1 MKKWV
6 RKKGRVA
13 AGVSISL
20 HAAVYL
26 SLVAGG
32 FFTLLSSYTRQ
43 GDVTDVMV
51 YDAGDVGGSGGEND
65 QSTPSVSRA
74 EKPPLIGEVPQSGG
88 GVALNAAAPEPID
101 TVNAAPADDQ
111 AIIVVGAA
119 IPAARPDQM
128 ADTSSDNVGENTL
141 QPVGAALSA
150 ARSGTDGTGRNH
162 DNGTGTGRGTHSG
175 SGTGGGH
182 AGGITVP
189 DVLADFLDRI
199 REDLPV
205 KLSEARNTSQPD
217 TSQPAAVPDE
227 TPPEVPPRQSNTTV
241 ITAQEMDSHHDV
253 TVQDALQRVT
263 GVTVNEMV
271 PGVSSYV
278 KLNGDDRVL
287 ILVDGQSL
295 ANAQG
300 SGYGRGSVDLTTL
313 PGVGAIDHIEVTKG
327 SGSVRYGSG
336 AVGGVI
342 NIVTKK
348 GNRNES
354 SLDAYTGSWGSH
366 GLTLTNE
373 GRAGKTSW
381 LLNGSIRERQ
391 YFGFPNGMPTD
402 SSHADYHDASAFL
415 RINQELNGHNSLTF
429 ETSHD
434 DFHGHSATFWARG
447 WYRKAGFYKG
457 KYSEEKAITEAE
469 AKRTPKDK
477 LVDRREDYWYPNKNK
492 VVERLINNYS
502 LTWKFQTD
510 KDTPGFLRY
519 FNDYQRTYW
528 KNHYFTRSQGLEWQ
542 NNWQLGPHQH
552 LTAGAEWTEDMG
564 TNYEAHYIDKKRHN
578 QAFYAEDALTF
589 GKFTVTPGLRWDN
602 SSTYGVHQTP
612 RLAMNYKANKD
623 FNVYTSW
630 GRVFSPPRLNDQFY
644 ITSTSHGN
652 ENLQPEEGYTQT
664 LGFQYQ
670 AGPKTSLEGSIFHS
684 NLENVIRWN
693 RTSSYSEAENL
704 NEEDKRGF
712 ELTWKQKVNDKW
724 DYEGGYSYI
733 RTKVDKGAGLTFD
746 TTYNQP
752 NGYHAGI
759 HYHSGKWQAGAD
771 MTAGTGR
778 NDTYYRNNSYV
789 VWNVSASYSP
799 DAATTMYVKV
809 NNLNDEAYD
818 LYHNYPAAGRNWQVG
833 VKKKF

>member
-1 MKKWV
+1 MKPW
-6 RKKGRVA
+6 KGKRGRIA
-13 AGVSISL
+13 AGASVSL

-26 SLVAGG
+26 ALAAGG
-32 FFTLLSSYTRQ
+32 FFTLFQQYTRQ
-43 GDVTDVMV
+43 AGVTEVMV
-51 YDAGDVGGSGGEND
+51 YNAEDLAGAGGRDAAGTDEELGGADDLDSSAGVSGTLTNGEAASPSLDEVGTAADGLTYEVISQASREKAASTGAGTVSRPPALAGKPQSASQSGRDSGG
-65 QSTPSVSRA
+65 TGRA
-74 EKPPLIGEVPQSGG
+74 AGPGKNE
-88 GVALNAAAPEPID
+88 AAAP
-101 TVNAAPADDQ
+101 A
-111 AIIVVGAA
+111 G
-119 IPAARPDQM
+119 
-128 ADTSSDNVGENTL
+128 TL
-141 QPVGAALSA
+141 Q
-150 ARSGTDGTGRNH
+150 
-162 DNGTGTGRGTHSG
+162 
-175 SGTGGGH
+175 
-182 AGGITVP
+182 VP
-189 DVLADFLDRI
+189 DAVADILDALRKKI
-199 REDLPV
+199 PV
-205 KLSEARNTSQPD
+205 KLSEAKI
-217 TSQPAAVPDE
+217 
-227 TPPEVPPRQSNTTV
+227 VPPTPAIPPSQSNTTV
-241 ITAQEMDSHHDV
+241 ITAENMEAHQDT
-253 TVQDALQRVT
+253 TVQQALQRVT

-271 PGVSSYV
+271 PGISSYV

-300 SGYGRGSVDLTTL
+300 SGYGRGSVDLASL
-313 PGVGAIDHIEVTKG
+313 PGIGAIDHIEVTKG

-348 GNRNES
+348 GDRRES
-354 SLDAYTGSWGSH
+354 SLDAYTGSWGMH
-366 GLTLTNE
+366 GYTLTDS
-373 GRAGKTSW
+373 GRAGATSW
-381 LLNGSIRERQ
+381 LVSGSLEQRE
-391 YFGFPNGMPTD
+391 YYAFPHGANTD
-402 SSHADYHDASAFL
+402 HSRGDISKKSLSLRLDQDLTDQTSLTVKAYHQDYH
-415 RINQELNGHNSLTF
+415 GHGSTYKANP
-429 ETSHD
+429 
-434 DFHGHSATFWARG
+434 AG
-447 WYRKAGFYKG
+447 WYLTANKPIDRLVND
-457 KYSEEKAITEAE
+457 YSVTYHFK
-469 AKRTPKDK
+469 K
-477 LVDRREDYWYPNKNK
+477 
-492 VVERLINNYS
+492 
-502 LTWKFQTD
+502 QTAQ
-510 KDTPGFLRY
+510 PGFLRY

-528 KNHYFTRSQGLEWQ
+528 SNHYFTRTQGLEWQ
-542 NNWQLGPHQH
+542 DNWQLDSHQH
-552 LTAGAEWTEDMG
+552 VTAGAEWTEDMG

-589 GKFTVTPGLRWDN
+589 GKFTVTPGLRWDRN
-602 SSTYGVHQTP
+602 STFGSHQTP
-612 RLAMNYKANKD
+612 RLAMNYKAND
-623 FNVYTSW
+623 AFNVYASW

-644 ITSTSHGN
+644 MTTSRGQITSQGN
-652 ENLQPEEGYTQT
+652 ENLQPEEGYTET

-670 AGPKTSLEGSIFHS
+670 AGPKTVLEGSVFHS
-684 NLENVIRWN
+684 NLQHVIRWN
-693 RTSSYSEAENL
+693 RAVMPHEAENL
-704 NEEDKRGF
+704 DEEDKRGF

>member
-1 MKKWV
+1 MKPW
-6 RKKGRVA
+6 KGKRGRIA
-13 AGVSISL
+13 AGASVSL

-26 SLVAGG
+26 ALAAGG
-32 FFTLLSSYTRQ
+32 FFTLFQQYTRQ
-43 GDVTDVMV
+43 AGVTEVMV
-51 YDAGDVGGSGGEND
+51 YNAEDLGGAGGRDAAGTDEDLGGAADPEGRAEASGAMAAGEVASTNPDEMGTAADGLTYEVISQASWEKAASTGSGTVSRPPALAGKP
-65 QSTPSVSRA
+65 QSVS
-74 EKPPLIGEVPQSGG
+74 QSGRDSG
-88 GVALNAAAPEPID
+88 GTVRAAGPGKNEAAAP
-101 TVNAAPADDQ
+101 A
-111 AIIVVGAA
+111 G
-119 IPAARPDQM
+119 
-128 ADTSSDNVGENTL
+128 TL
-141 QPVGAALSA
+141 Q
-150 ARSGTDGTGRNH
+150 
-162 DNGTGTGRGTHSG
+162 
-175 SGTGGGH
+175 
-182 AGGITVP
+182 VP
-189 DVLADFLDRI
+189 DAVADILDALRKKF
-199 REDLPV
+199 PV
-205 KLSEARNTSQPD
+205 KLSEAKI
-217 TSQPAAVPDE
+217 
-227 TPPEVPPRQSNTTV
+227 VPPTPAIPPSQSNTTV
-241 ITAQEMDSHHDV
+241 ITAENMEAHQDT
-253 TVQDALQRVT
+253 TVQQALQRVT

-271 PGVSSYV
+271 PGISSYV

-300 SGYGRGSVDLTTL
+300 SGYGRGSVDLASL
-313 PGVGAIDHIEVTKG
+313 PGIGAIDHIEVTKG

-348 GNRNES
+348 GDRRES
-354 SLDAYTGSWGSH
+354 SLDAYTGSWGMH
-366 GLTLTNE
+366 GYTLTDS
-373 GRAGKTSW
+373 GRAGATSW
-381 LLNGSIRERQ
+381 LVSGSLEQRE
-391 YFGFPNGMPTD
+391 YYAFPHGANTD
-402 SSHADYHDASAFL
+402 HSRGDIAKKSLSLRLDQDLTDQTSLTVKAYHQDYH
-415 RINQELNGHNSLTF
+415 GHGSTYKA
-429 ETSHD
+429 D
-434 DFHGHSATFWARG
+434 PAG
-447 WYRKAGFYKG
+447 WYLTANKPIDRLVND
-457 KYSEEKAITEAE
+457 YSVTYHFK
-469 AKRTPKDK
+469 K
-477 LVDRREDYWYPNKNK
+477 
-492 VVERLINNYS
+492 
-502 LTWKFQTD
+502 QTAQ
-510 KDTPGFLRY
+510 PGFLRY

-528 KNHYFTRSQGLEWQ
+528 SNHYFTRTQGLEWQ
-542 NNWQLGPHQH
+542 DNWQFGSHQH
-552 LTAGAEWTEDMG
+552 VTAGAEWTEDMG

-589 GKFTVTPGLRWDN
+589 GKFTVTPGLRWDRN
-602 SSTYGVHQTP
+602 STFGSHQTP
-612 RLAMNYKANKD
+612 RLAMNYKAND
-623 FNVYTSW
+623 AFNVYASW

-644 ITSTSHGN
+644 MTTSRGQITSQGN
-652 ENLQPEEGYTQT
+652 ENLQPEEGYTET

-670 AGPKTSLEGSIFHS
+670 AGPKTVLEGSVFHS
-684 NLENVIRWN
+684 NLQHVIRWN
-693 RTSSYSEAENL
+693 RAVMPHEAENL
-704 NEEDKRGF
+704 DEEDKRGF

>member
-1 MKKWV
+1 MKPW
-6 RKKGRVA
+6 KGKRGRIA
-13 AGVSISL
+13 AGASVSL

-26 SLVAGG
+26 ALAAGG
-32 FFTLLSSYTRQ
+32 FFTLFQQYTRQ
-43 GDVTDVMV
+43 AGVTEVMV
-51 YDAGDVGGSGGEND
+51 YNAEDLAGAGGRDAAGTDEDLGGTADPEGRAEASGAMAVGEVASTNPDEMGTAADGMTYGTISQARREGGASTGSG
-65 QSTPSVSRA
+65 TVSR
-74 EKPPLIGEVPQSGG
+74 PPALAGKPQSASQSGRDSGG
-88 GVALNAAAPEPID
+88 TVRAAGPGKNEAAAP
-101 TVNAAPADDQ
+101 A
-111 AIIVVGAA
+111 G
-119 IPAARPDQM
+119 
-128 ADTSSDNVGENTL
+128 TL
-141 QPVGAALSA
+141 Q
-150 ARSGTDGTGRNH
+150 
-162 DNGTGTGRGTHSG
+162 
-175 SGTGGGH
+175 
-182 AGGITVP
+182 VP
-189 DVLADFLDRI
+189 DAVADILDALRKKFPI
-199 REDLPV
+199 
-205 KLSEARNTSQPD
+205 KLSEAKI
-217 TSQPAAVPDE
+217 
-227 TPPEVPPRQSNTTV
+227 VPPTPAIPPSQSNTTV
-241 ITAQEMDSHHDV
+241 ITAENMEAHQDT
-253 TVQDALQRVT
+253 TVQQALQRVT

-271 PGVSSYV
+271 PGISSYV

-300 SGYGRGSVDLTTL
+300 SGYGRGSVDLASL
-313 PGVGAIDHIEVTKG
+313 PGIGAIDHIEVTKG

-348 GNRNES
+348 GDRRES
-354 SLDAYTGSWGSH
+354 SLDAYTGSWGMH
-366 GLTLTNE
+366 GYTLTDS
-373 GRAGKTSW
+373 GRAGATSW
-381 LLNGSIRERQ
+381 LVSGSLEQRE
-391 YFGFPNGMPTD
+391 YYAFPHGANTD
-402 SSHADYHDASAFL
+402 HSRGDIAKKSLSLRLDQDLTDQTSLTVKAYHQDYH
-415 RINQELNGHNSLTF
+415 GHGSTYKA
-429 ETSHD
+429 D
-434 DFHGHSATFWARG
+434 PAG
-447 WYRKAGFYKG
+447 WYLTANKPIDRLVND
-457 KYSEEKAITEAE
+457 YSVTYHFK
-469 AKRTPKDK
+469 K
-477 LVDRREDYWYPNKNK
+477 
-492 VVERLINNYS
+492 
-502 LTWKFQTD
+502 QTAQ
-510 KDTPGFLRY
+510 PGFLRY

-528 KNHYFTRSQGLEWQ
+528 SNHYFTRTQGLEWQ
-542 NNWQLGPHQH
+542 DNWQFGSHQH
-552 LTAGAEWTEDMG
+552 VTAGAEWTEDMG

-589 GKFTVTPGLRWDN
+589 GKFTVTPGLRWDRN
-602 SSTYGVHQTP
+602 STFGSHQTP
-612 RLAMNYKANKD
+612 RLAMNYKAND
-623 FNVYTSW
+623 AFNVYASW

-644 ITSTSHGN
+644 MTTSRGQITSQGN
-652 ENLQPEEGYTQT
+652 ENLQPEEGYTET

-670 AGPKTSLEGSIFHS
+670 AGPKTVLEGSVFHS
-684 NLENVIRWN
+684 NLQHVIRWN
-693 RTSSYSEAENL
+693 RAVMPHEAENL
-704 NEEDKRGF
+704 DEEDKRGF

>member
-1 MKKWV
+1 MKPW
-6 RKKGRVA
+6 KGKRGRIA
-13 AGVSISL
+13 AGASVSL

-26 SLVAGG
+26 ALAAGG
-32 FFTLLSSYTRQ
+32 FFTLFQQYTRQ
-43 GDVTDVMV
+43 AGVTEVMV
-51 YDAGDVGGSGGEND
+51 YSAEDLAGAGGRDAAGSDEDLGGAADPEGRAEASGAMAAGEVASTNPDEMGTAADGLTYEVISQASWEKAASTGSG
-65 QSTPSVSRA
+65 TVSR
-74 EKPPLIGEVPQSGG
+74 PPALAGKPQSASQSGRDSGG
-88 GVALNAAAPEPID
+88 TGRAAGPGKNEAAAP
-101 TVNAAPADDQ
+101 A
-111 AIIVVGAA
+111 G
-119 IPAARPDQM
+119 
-128 ADTSSDNVGENTL
+128 TL
-141 QPVGAALSA
+141 Q
-150 ARSGTDGTGRNH
+150 
-162 DNGTGTGRGTHSG
+162 
-175 SGTGGGH
+175 
-182 AGGITVP
+182 VP
-189 DVLADFLDRI
+189 DAVADILDALRKKF
-199 REDLPV
+199 PV
-205 KLSEARNTSQPD
+205 KLSEAKI
-217 TSQPAAVPDE
+217 
-227 TPPEVPPRQSNTTV
+227 VPPTPAIPPSQSNTTV
-241 ITAQEMDSHHDV
+241 ITAENMEAHQDT
-253 TVQDALQRVT
+253 TVQQALQRVT

-271 PGVSSYV
+271 PGISSYV

-300 SGYGRGSVDLTTL
+300 SGYGRGSVDLASL
-313 PGVGAIDHIEVTKG
+313 PGIGAIDHIEVTKG

-348 GNRNES
+348 GDRRES
-354 SLDAYTGSWGSH
+354 SLDAYTGSWGMH
-366 GLTLTNE
+366 GYTLTDS
-373 GRAGKTSW
+373 GRAGATSW
-381 LLNGSIRERQ
+381 LVSGSLEQRE
-391 YFGFPNGMPTD
+391 YYAFPHGANTD
-402 SSHADYHDASAFL
+402 HSRGDIAKKSLSLRLDQDLTDQTSLTVKAYHQDYH
-415 RINQELNGHNSLTF
+415 GHGSTYKA
-429 ETSHD
+429 D
-434 DFHGHSATFWARG
+434 PAG
-447 WYRKAGFYKG
+447 WYLTANKPIDRLVND
-457 KYSEEKAITEAE
+457 YSVTYHFK
-469 AKRTPKDK
+469 K
-477 LVDRREDYWYPNKNK
+477 
-492 VVERLINNYS
+492 
-502 LTWKFQTD
+502 QTAQ
-510 KDTPGFLRY
+510 PGFLRY

-528 KNHYFTRSQGLEWQ
+528 SNHYFTRTQGLEWQ
-542 NNWQLGPHQH
+542 DNWQLGSHQH
-552 LTAGAEWTEDMG
+552 VTAGAEWTEDMG

-589 GKFTVTPGLRWDN
+589 GKFTVTPGLRWDRN
-602 SSTYGVHQTP
+602 STFGSHQTP
-612 RLAMNYKANKD
+612 RLAMNYKAND
-623 FNVYTSW
+623 AFNVYASW

-644 ITSTSHGN
+644 MTTSRGQITSQGN
-652 ENLQPEEGYTQT
+652 ENLQPEEGYTET

-670 AGPKTSLEGSIFHS
+670 AGPKTVLEGSVFHS
-684 NLENVIRWN
+684 NLQHVIRWN
-693 RTSSYSEAENL
+693 RAVMPHEAENL
-704 NEEDKRGF
+704 DEEDKRGF

>member
-1 MKKWV
+1 MKPW
-6 RKKGRVA
+6 KGKRGRIA
-13 AGVSISL
+13 AGASVSL

-26 SLVAGG
+26 ALAAGG
-32 FFTLLSSYTRQ
+32 FFTLFQQYTRQ
-43 GDVTDVMV
+43 AGVTEVMV
-51 YDAGDVGGSGGEND
+51 YNAEDLGGAGGRDAAGTDEDLGGAADPEGRAEASGAMAAGEVASTNPDEMGTAADGMTYGTISQARREGGASTGAGTVSRPPALAGKPQSVSQSGRDSGG
-65 QSTPSVSRA
+65 TVRA
-74 EKPPLIGEVPQSGG
+74 AGPGKNE
-88 GVALNAAAPEPID
+88 AAAP
-101 TVNAAPADDQ
+101 A
-111 AIIVVGAA
+111 G
-119 IPAARPDQM
+119 
-128 ADTSSDNVGENTL
+128 TL
-141 QPVGAALSA
+141 Q
-150 ARSGTDGTGRNH
+150 
-162 DNGTGTGRGTHSG
+162 
-175 SGTGGGH
+175 
-182 AGGITVP
+182 VP
-189 DVLADFLDRI
+189 DAVADILDALRKKF
-199 REDLPV
+199 PV
-205 KLSEARNTSQPD
+205 KLSEAKI
-217 TSQPAAVPDE
+217 
-227 TPPEVPPRQSNTTV
+227 VPPTPAIPPSQSNTTV
-241 ITAQEMDSHHDV
+241 ITAENMEAHQDT
-253 TVQDALQRVT
+253 TVQQALQRVT

-271 PGVSSYV
+271 PGISSYV

-300 SGYGRGSVDLTTL
+300 SGYGRGSVDLASL
-313 PGVGAIDHIEVTKG
+313 PGIGAIDHIEVTKG

-348 GNRNES
+348 GDRRES
-354 SLDAYTGSWGSH
+354 SLDAYTGSWGMH
-366 GLTLTNE
+366 GYTLTDS
-373 GRAGKTSW
+373 GRAGATSW
-381 LLNGSIRERQ
+381 LVSGSLEQRE
-391 YFGFPNGMPTD
+391 YYAFPHGANTD
-402 SSHADYHDASAFL
+402 HSRGDIAKKSLSLRLDQDLTDQTSLTVKAYHQDYH
-415 RINQELNGHNSLTF
+415 GHGSTYKANP
-429 ETSHD
+429 
-434 DFHGHSATFWARG
+434 AG
-447 WYRKAGFYKG
+447 WYLTANKPIDRLVND
-457 KYSEEKAITEAE
+457 YSVTYHFK
-469 AKRTPKDK
+469 K
-477 LVDRREDYWYPNKNK
+477 
-492 VVERLINNYS
+492 
-502 LTWKFQTD
+502 QTAQ
-510 KDTPGFLRY
+510 PGFLRY

-528 KNHYFTRSQGLEWQ
+528 SNHYFTRTQGLEWQ
-542 NNWQLGPHQH
+542 DNWQLDSHQH
-552 LTAGAEWTEDMG
+552 VTAGAEWTEDMG

-612 RLAMNYKANKD
+612 RLAMNYKAND
-623 FNVYTSW
+623 AFNVYASW

>member
-1 MKKWV
+1 MKPW
-6 RKKGRVA
+6 KGKRGRIA
-13 AGVSISL
+13 AGASVSL

-26 SLVAGG
+26 ALAAGG
-32 FFTLLSSYTRQ
+32 FFTLFQQYTRQ
-43 GDVTDVMV
+43 AGVTEVMV
-51 YDAGDVGGSGGEND
+51 YNAEDLAGAGGRDAAGTDEDLGGAADPEGRAEASGAMAVGEVASTNPDEMGTAADGMTYGTISQARREGGASTGAGTVSRPPALAGKPQSASQSGRDSGG
-65 QSTPSVSRA
+65 TVRA
-74 EKPPLIGEVPQSGG
+74 AGPGKNE
-88 GVALNAAAPEPID
+88 AAAP
-101 TVNAAPADDQ
+101 A
-111 AIIVVGAA
+111 G
-119 IPAARPDQM
+119 
-128 ADTSSDNVGENTL
+128 TL
-141 QPVGAALSA
+141 Q
-150 ARSGTDGTGRNH
+150 
-162 DNGTGTGRGTHSG
+162 
-175 SGTGGGH
+175 
-182 AGGITVP
+182 VP
-189 DVLADFLDRI
+189 DAVADILDALRKKF
-199 REDLPV
+199 PV
-205 KLSEARNTSQPD
+205 KLSEAKI
-217 TSQPAAVPDE
+217 
-227 TPPEVPPRQSNTTV
+227 VPPAPAIPPSQSNTTV
-241 ITAQEMDSHHDV
+241 ITAENMEAHQDT
-253 TVQDALQRVT
+253 TVQQALQRVT

-271 PGVSSYV
+271 PGISSYV

-300 SGYGRGSVDLTTL
+300 SGYGRGSVDLASL
-313 PGVGAIDHIEVTKG
+313 PGIGAIDHIEVTKG

-348 GNRNES
+348 GDRRES
-354 SLDAYTGSWGSH
+354 SLDAYTGSWGMH
-366 GLTLTNE
+366 GYTLTDS
-373 GRAGKTSW
+373 GRAGATSW
-381 LLNGSIRERQ
+381 LVSGSLEQRE
-391 YFGFPNGMPTD
+391 YYAFPHGANTD
-402 SSHADYHDASAFL
+402 HSRGDIAKKSLSLRLDQDLTDQTSLTVKAYHQDYH
-415 RINQELNGHNSLTF
+415 GHGSTYKA
-429 ETSHD
+429 D
-434 DFHGHSATFWARG
+434 PAG
-447 WYRKAGFYKG
+447 WYLTANKPIDRLVND
-457 KYSEEKAITEAE
+457 YSVTYHFK
-469 AKRTPKDK
+469 K
-477 LVDRREDYWYPNKNK
+477 
-492 VVERLINNYS
+492 
-502 LTWKFQTD
+502 QTAQ
-510 KDTPGFLRY
+510 PGFLRY

-528 KNHYFTRSQGLEWQ
+528 SNHYFTRTQGLEWQ
-542 NNWQLGPHQH
+542 DNWQLGSHQH
-552 LTAGAEWTEDMG
+552 VTAGAEWTEDMG

>member
-1 MKKWV
+1 MKPW
-6 RKKGRVA
+6 KGKRGRIA
-13 AGVSISL
+13 AGASVSL

-26 SLVAGG
+26 ALAAGG
-32 FFTLLSSYTRQ
+32 FFTLFQQYTRQ
-43 GDVTDVMV
+43 AGVTEVMV
-51 YDAGDVGGSGGEND
+51 YNAEDLAGAGGRDAAGTDEDLGGAADPEGRAEASGAMAAGEVASTNPDEMGTAADGMTYGTISQARREGGASTGSG
-65 QSTPSVSRA
+65 TVSR
-74 EKPPLIGEVPQSGG
+74 PPALAGKPQSASQSGRDSGG
-88 GVALNAAAPEPID
+88 TVRAAGPGKNEAAAP
-101 TVNAAPADDQ
+101 A
-111 AIIVVGAA
+111 G
-119 IPAARPDQM
+119 
-128 ADTSSDNVGENTL
+128 TL
-141 QPVGAALSA
+141 Q
-150 ARSGTDGTGRNH
+150 
-162 DNGTGTGRGTHSG
+162 
-175 SGTGGGH
+175 
-182 AGGITVP
+182 VP
-189 DVLADFLDRI
+189 DAVADILDALRKKI
-199 REDLPV
+199 PV
-205 KLSEARNTSQPD
+205 KLSEAKI
-217 TSQPAAVPDE
+217 
-227 TPPEVPPRQSNTTV
+227 VPPTPTIPPSQSNTTV
-241 ITAQEMDSHHDV
+241 ITAENMEAHQDT
-253 TVQDALQRVT
+253 TVQQALQRVT

-271 PGVSSYV
+271 PGISSYV

-287 ILVDGQSL
+287 ILVDCQSL

-300 SGYGRGSVDLTTL
+300 SGYGRGSVDLASL
-313 PGVGAIDHIEVTKG
+313 PGIGAIDHIEVTKG

-348 GNRNES
+348 GDRRES
-354 SLDAYTGSWGSH
+354 SLDAYTGSWGMH
-366 GLTLTNE
+366 GYTLTDS
-373 GRAGKTSW
+373 GRAGATSW
-381 LLNGSIRERQ
+381 LVSGSLEQRE
-391 YFGFPNGMPTD
+391 YYAFPHGANTD
-402 SSHADYHDASAFL
+402 HSRGDIAKKSLSLRLDQDLTDQTSLTVKAYHQDYH
-415 RINQELNGHNSLTF
+415 GHGSTYKA
-429 ETSHD
+429 D
-434 DFHGHSATFWARG
+434 PAG
-447 WYRKAGFYKG
+447 WYLTANKPIDRLVND
-457 KYSEEKAITEAE
+457 YSVTYHFK
-469 AKRTPKDK
+469 K
-477 LVDRREDYWYPNKNK
+477 
-492 VVERLINNYS
+492 
-502 LTWKFQTD
+502 QTAQ
-510 KDTPGFLRY
+510 PGFLRY

-528 KNHYFTRSQGLEWQ
+528 SNHYFTRTQGLEWQ
-542 NNWQLGPHQH
+542 DNWQLGSHQH
-552 LTAGAEWTEDMG
+552 VTAGAEWTEDMG

-589 GKFTVTPGLRWDN
+589 GKFTVTPGLRWDRN
-602 SSTYGVHQTP
+602 STFGSHQTP
-612 RLAMNYKANKD
+612 RLAMNYKAND
-623 FNVYTSW
+623 AFNVYASW

>member
-1 MKKWV
+1 MKPW
-6 RKKGRVA
+6 KGKRGRIA
-13 AGVSISL
+13 AGASVSL

-26 SLVAGG
+26 ALAAGG
-32 FFTLLSSYTRQ
+32 FFTLFQQYTRQ
-43 GDVTDVMV
+43 AGVTEVMV
-51 YDAGDVGGSGGEND
+51 YNAEDLAGAGGRDAAGTDEDQGGAADPEGRAEASGAMAAGEVASTNPDEMGTAADGMTYGTISQARREGGASTGAGTVSRPPSLAGKPQSASQSGRDSGG
-65 QSTPSVSRA
+65 TVRA
-74 EKPPLIGEVPQSGG
+74 AGPGKNE
-88 GVALNAAAPEPID
+88 AAAP
-101 TVNAAPADDQ
+101 A
-111 AIIVVGAA
+111 G
-119 IPAARPDQM
+119 
-128 ADTSSDNVGENTL
+128 TL
-141 QPVGAALSA
+141 Q
-150 ARSGTDGTGRNH
+150 
-162 DNGTGTGRGTHSG
+162 
-175 SGTGGGH
+175 
-182 AGGITVP
+182 VP
-189 DVLADFLDRI
+189 DAVADILDALRKKF
-199 REDLPV
+199 PV
-205 KLSEARNTSQPD
+205 KLSEAKIVPST
-217 TSQPAAVPDE
+217 PAI
-227 TPPEVPPRQSNTTV
+227 PPSQSNTTV
-241 ITAQEMDSHHDV
+241 ITAENMEAHQDT
-253 TVQDALQRVT
+253 TVQQALQRVT

-271 PGVSSYV
+271 PGISSYV

-300 SGYGRGSVDLTTL
+300 SGYGRGSVDLASL
-313 PGVGAIDHIEVTKG
+313 PGIGAIDHIEVTKG

-348 GNRNES
+348 GDRRES
-354 SLDAYTGSWGSH
+354 SLDAYTGSWGMH
-366 GLTLTNE
+366 GYTLTDS
-373 GRAGKTSW
+373 GRAGATSW
-381 LLNGSIRERQ
+381 LVSGSLEQRE
-391 YFGFPNGMPTD
+391 YYAFPHGANTD
-402 SSHADYHDASAFL
+402 HSRGDIAKKSLSLRLDQDLTDQTSLTVKAYHQDYH
-415 RINQELNGHNSLTF
+415 GHGSTYKA
-429 ETSHD
+429 D
-434 DFHGHSATFWARG
+434 PAG
-447 WYRKAGFYKG
+447 WYLTANKPIDRLVND
-457 KYSEEKAITEAE
+457 YSVTYHFK
-469 AKRTPKDK
+469 K
-477 LVDRREDYWYPNKNK
+477 
-492 VVERLINNYS
+492 
-502 LTWKFQTD
+502 QTAQ
-510 KDTPGFLRY
+510 PGFLRY

-528 KNHYFTRSQGLEWQ
+528 SNHYFTRTQGLEWQ
-542 NNWQLGPHQH
+542 DNWQLGSHQH
-552 LTAGAEWTEDMG
+552 VTAGAEWTEDMG

-589 GKFTVTPGLRWDN
+589 GKFTVTPGLRWDRN
-602 SSTYGVHQTP
+602 STFGSHQTP

-670 AGPKTSLEGSIFHS
+670 AGPKTVLEGSIFHS
-684 NLENVIRWN
+684 NLQHVIRWN
-693 RTSSYSEAENL
+693 RAVMPHEAENL
-704 NEEDKRGF
+704 DEEDKRGF

>member
-1 MKKWV
+1 MKPW
-6 RKKGRVA
+6 KGKRGRIA
-13 AGVSISL
+13 AGASVSL

-26 SLVAGG
+26 ALAAGG
-32 FFTLLSSYTRQ
+32 FFTLFQQYTRQ
-43 GDVTDVMV
+43 AGVTEVMV
-51 YDAGDVGGSGGEND
+51 YNAEDLAGAGGRDAAGTDEDLGGAADPEGRAEASGAMAAGEVASTNPDEMGTAADGMTYGTISQARREGGASTGAGTVSRPPALAGKPQSVSQSGRDSGG
-65 QSTPSVSRA
+65 TVRA
-74 EKPPLIGEVPQSGG
+74 AGPGKNE
-88 GVALNAAAPEPID
+88 AAAP
-101 TVNAAPADDQ
+101 A
-111 AIIVVGAA
+111 G
-119 IPAARPDQM
+119 
-128 ADTSSDNVGENTL
+128 TL
-141 QPVGAALSA
+141 Q
-150 ARSGTDGTGRNH
+150 
-162 DNGTGTGRGTHSG
+162 
-175 SGTGGGH
+175 
-182 AGGITVP
+182 VP
-189 DVLADFLDRI
+189 DAVADILDALRKKF
-199 REDLPV
+199 PV
-205 KLSEARNTSQPD
+205 KLSEAKT
-217 TSQPAAVPDE
+217 
-227 TPPEVPPRQSNTTV
+227 VPPTPAIPPSQSNTTV
-241 ITAQEMDSHHDV
+241 ITAENMEAHQDT
-253 TVQDALQRVT
+253 TVQQALQRVT

-271 PGVSSYV
+271 PGISSYV

-300 SGYGRGSVDLTTL
+300 SGYGRGSVDLASL
-313 PGVGAIDHIEVTKG
+313 PGIGAIDHIEVTKG

-348 GNRNES
+348 GDRRES
-354 SLDAYTGSWGSH
+354 SLDAYTGSWGMH
-366 GLTLTNE
+366 GYTLTDS
-373 GRAGKTSW
+373 GRAGATSW
-381 LLNGSIRERQ
+381 LVSGSLEQRE
-391 YFGFPNGMPTD
+391 YYAFPHGANTD
-402 SSHADYHDASAFL
+402 HSHGDIAKKSLSLRLDQDLTDQTSLTVKAYHQDYH
-415 RINQELNGHNSLTF
+415 GHGSTYKA
-429 ETSHD
+429 D
-434 DFHGHSATFWARG
+434 PAG
-447 WYRKAGFYKG
+447 WYLTANKPIDRLVND
-457 KYSEEKAITEAE
+457 YSVTYHFK
-469 AKRTPKDK
+469 K
-477 LVDRREDYWYPNKNK
+477 
-492 VVERLINNYS
+492 
-502 LTWKFQTD
+502 QTAQ
-510 KDTPGFLRY
+510 PGFLRY

-528 KNHYFTRSQGLEWQ
+528 SNHYFTRTQGLEWQ
-542 NNWQLGPHQH
+542 DNWQLGSHQH
-552 LTAGAEWTEDMG
+552 VTAGAEWTEDMG

-589 GKFTVTPGLRWDN
+589 GKFTVTPGLRWDRN
-602 SSTYGVHQTP
+602 STFGSHQTP
-612 RLAMNYKANKD
+612 RLAMNYKAND
-623 FNVYTSW
+623 AFNVYASW

-644 ITSTSHGN
+644 MTTSRGQITSQGN
-652 ENLQPEEGYTQT
+652 ENLQPEEGYTET

-670 AGPKTSLEGSIFHS
+670 AGPKTVLEGSVFHS
-684 NLENVIRWN
+684 NLQHVIRWN
-693 RTSSYSEAENL
+693 RAVMPHEAENL
-704 NEEDKRGF
+704 DEEDKRGF

>member
-1 MKKWV
+1 MKPW
-6 RKKGRVA
+6 KGKRGRIA
-13 AGVSISL
+13 AGASVSL

-26 SLVAGG
+26 ALAAGG
-32 FFTLLSSYTRQ
+32 FFTLFQQYTRQ
-43 GDVTDVMV
+43 AGVTEVMV
-51 YDAGDVGGSGGEND
+51 YNAEDLAGAGGRDAAGTDEDLGGAADPEGRAEASGAMAAGEVASTNPDEMGTAADGMTYGTISQARREGGASTGSG
-65 QSTPSVSRA
+65 TVSR
-74 EKPPLIGEVPQSGG
+74 PPALAGKPQSASQSGRDSGG
-88 GVALNAAAPEPID
+88 TVRAAGPGKNEAAAP
-101 TVNAAPADDQ
+101 A
-111 AIIVVGAA
+111 G
-119 IPAARPDQM
+119 
-128 ADTSSDNVGENTL
+128 TL
-141 QPVGAALSA
+141 Q
-150 ARSGTDGTGRNH
+150 
-162 DNGTGTGRGTHSG
+162 
-175 SGTGGGH
+175 
-182 AGGITVP
+182 VP
-189 DVLADFLDRI
+189 DAVADILDALRKKI
-199 REDLPV
+199 PV
-205 KLSEARNTSQPD
+205 KLSEAKI
-217 TSQPAAVPDE
+217 
-227 TPPEVPPRQSNTTV
+227 VPPTPTIPPSQSNTTV
-241 ITAQEMDSHHDV
+241 ITAENMEAHQDT
-253 TVQDALQRVT
+253 TVQQALQRVT

-271 PGVSSYV
+271 PGISSYV

-300 SGYGRGSVDLTTL
+300 SGYGRGSVDLASL
-313 PGVGAIDHIEVTKG
+313 PGIGAIDHIEVTKG
-327 SGSVRYGSG
+327 SGSVRYRSG

-348 GNRNES
+348 GDRRES
-354 SLDAYTGSWGSH
+354 SLDAYTGSWGMH
-366 GLTLTNE
+366 GYTLTDS
-373 GRAGKTSW
+373 GRAGATSW
-381 LLNGSIRERQ
+381 LVSGSLEQRE
-391 YFGFPNGMPTD
+391 YYAFPHGANTD
-402 SSHADYHDASAFL
+402 HSRGDIAKKSLSLRLDQDLTDQTSLTVKAYHQDYH
-415 RINQELNGHNSLTF
+415 GHGSTYKA
-429 ETSHD
+429 D
-434 DFHGHSATFWARG
+434 PAG
-447 WYRKAGFYKG
+447 WYLTANKPIDRLVND
-457 KYSEEKAITEAE
+457 YSVTYHFK
-469 AKRTPKDK
+469 K
-477 LVDRREDYWYPNKNK
+477 
-492 VVERLINNYS
+492 
-502 LTWKFQTD
+502 QTAQ
-510 KDTPGFLRY
+510 PGFLRY

-528 KNHYFTRSQGLEWQ
+528 SNHYFTRTQGLEWQ
-542 NNWQLGPHQH
+542 DNWQLGSHQH
-552 LTAGAEWTEDMG
+552 VTAGAEWTEDMG

-724 DYEGGYSYI
+724 DYEAGYSYI
-733 RTKVDKGAGLTFD
+733 HTKVDQGKGDGLVYD
-746 TTYNQP
+746 MSYNQP
-752 NGYHAGI
+752 NGYHAGV

-799 DAATTMYVKV
+799 DAVTTMYVKV

>member
-1 MKKWV
+1 MKPW
-6 RKKGRVA
+6 KGKRGRIA
-13 AGVSISL
+13 AGASVSL

-26 SLVAGG
+26 ALAAGG
-32 FFTLLSSYTRQ
+32 FFTLFQQYTRQ
-43 GDVTDVMV
+43 AGVTEVMV
-51 YDAGDVGGSGGEND
+51 YNAEDLAGAGGRDAAGTDEDLGGAADPEGRAEASGAMAAGEVASTNPDEMGTAADGMTYGTISQARREGGASTGAGTVSRPPSLAGKPQSASQSGRDSGG
-65 QSTPSVSRA
+65 TVRA
-74 EKPPLIGEVPQSGG
+74 AGPGKNE
-88 GVALNAAAPEPID
+88 AAAP
-101 TVNAAPADDQ
+101 A
-111 AIIVVGAA
+111 G
-119 IPAARPDQM
+119 
-128 ADTSSDNVGENTL
+128 TL
-141 QPVGAALSA
+141 Q
-150 ARSGTDGTGRNH
+150 
-162 DNGTGTGRGTHSG
+162 
-175 SGTGGGH
+175 
-182 AGGITVP
+182 VP
-189 DVLADFLDRI
+189 DAVADILDALRKKF
-199 REDLPV
+199 PV
-205 KLSEARNTSQPD
+205 KLSEAKI
-217 TSQPAAVPDE
+217 
-227 TPPEVPPRQSNTTV
+227 VPPTPAIPPSQSNTTV
-241 ITAQEMDSHHDV
+241 ITAENMKAHQDT
-253 TVQDALQRVT
+253 TVQQALQRVT

-271 PGVSSYV
+271 PGISSYV

-300 SGYGRGSVDLTTL
+300 SGYGRGSVDLASL
-313 PGVGAIDHIEVTKG
+313 PGIGAIDHIEVTKG

-336 AVGGVI
+336 AVGGII

-348 GNRNES
+348 GDRRES
-354 SLDAYTGSWGSH
+354 SLDAYTGSWGMH
-366 GLTLTNE
+366 GYTLTDS
-373 GRAGKTSW
+373 GRAGATSW
-381 LLNGSIRERQ
+381 LVSGSLEQRE
-391 YFGFPNGMPTD
+391 YYAFPHGANTD
-402 SSHADYHDASAFL
+402 HSRGDIAKKSLSLRLDQDLTDQTLLTVKAYHQDYH
-415 RINQELNGHNSLTF
+415 GHGSTYKA
-429 ETSHD
+429 D
-434 DFHGHSATFWARG
+434 PAG
-447 WYRKAGFYKG
+447 WYLTANKPIDRLVND
-457 KYSEEKAITEAE
+457 YSVTYHFK
-469 AKRTPKDK
+469 K
-477 LVDRREDYWYPNKNK
+477 
-492 VVERLINNYS
+492 
-502 LTWKFQTD
+502 QTAQ
-510 KDTPGFLRY
+510 PGFLRY

-528 KNHYFTRSQGLEWQ
+528 SNHYFTRTQGLEWQ
-542 NNWQLGPHQH
+542 DNWQLGSHQH
-552 LTAGAEWTEDMG
+552 VTAGAEWTEDMG

>member
-1 MKKWV
+1 MKPW
-6 RKKGRVA
+6 KGKRGRIA
-13 AGVSISL
+13 AGASVSL

-26 SLVAGG
+26 ALAAGG
-32 FFTLLSSYTRQ
+32 FFTLFQQYTRQ
-43 GDVTDVMV
+43 AGVTEVMV
-51 YDAGDVGGSGGEND
+51 YNAEDLAGAGGRDAAGTDEDLGGAADPEGRAEASGAMAAGEVASTNPDEMGTAADGLTYGTISQARREGGASTGSGTVSRPPALAGKP
-65 QSTPSVSRA
+65 QSVS
-74 EKPPLIGEVPQSGG
+74 QSGRDSG
-88 GVALNAAAPEPID
+88 GTGRAAGMGKNEAAAP
-101 TVNAAPADDQ
+101 A
-111 AIIVVGAA
+111 G
-119 IPAARPDQM
+119 
-128 ADTSSDNVGENTL
+128 TL
-141 QPVGAALSA
+141 Q
-150 ARSGTDGTGRNH
+150 
-162 DNGTGTGRGTHSG
+162 
-175 SGTGGGH
+175 
-182 AGGITVP
+182 VP
-189 DVLADFLDRI
+189 DAVADILDALRKKFPI
-199 REDLPV
+199 
-205 KLSEARNTSQPD
+205 KLSEAKT
-217 TSQPAAVPDE
+217 
-227 TPPEVPPRQSNTTV
+227 VPPTPAIPPSQSNTTV
-241 ITAQEMDSHHDV
+241 ITAENMEAHQDT
-253 TVQDALQRVT
+253 TVQQALQRVT

-271 PGVSSYV
+271 PGISSYV

-300 SGYGRGSVDLTTL
+300 SGYGRGSVDLASL
-313 PGVGAIDHIEVTKG
+313 PGIGAIDHIEVTKG

-348 GNRNES
+348 GDRRES
-354 SLDAYTGSWGSH
+354 SLDAYTGSWGMH
-366 GLTLTNE
+366 GYTLTDS
-373 GRAGKTSW
+373 GRAGATSW
-381 LLNGSIRERQ
+381 LVSGSLEQRE
-391 YFGFPNGMPTD
+391 YYAFPHGANTD
-402 SSHADYHDASAFL
+402 HSRGDIAKKSLSLRLDQDLTDQTSLTVKAYHQDYH
-415 RINQELNGHNSLTF
+415 GHGSTYKANP
-429 ETSHD
+429 
-434 DFHGHSATFWARG
+434 AG
-447 WYRKAGFYKG
+447 WYLTANKPIDRLVND
-457 KYSEEKAITEAE
+457 YSVTYHFK
-469 AKRTPKDK
+469 K
-477 LVDRREDYWYPNKNK
+477 
-492 VVERLINNYS
+492 
-502 LTWKFQTD
+502 QTAQ
-510 KDTPGFLRY
+510 PGFLRY

-528 KNHYFTRSQGLEWQ
+528 SNHYFTRTQGLEWQ
-542 NNWQLGPHQH
+542 DNWQLDSHQH
-552 LTAGAEWTEDMG
+552 VTAGAEWTEDMG

-589 GKFTVTPGLRWDN
+589 GKFTVTPGLRWDRN
-602 SSTYGVHQTP
+602 STFGSHQTP
-612 RLAMNYKANKD
+612 RLAMNYKAND
-623 FNVYTSW
+623 AFNVYASW

-644 ITSTSHGN
+644 MTTSRGKITSQGN
-652 ENLQPEEGYTQT
+652 ENLQPEEGYTET

-670 AGPKTSLEGSIFHS
+670 AGPKTVLEGSVFHS
-684 NLENVIRWN
+684 NLQHVIRWN
-693 RTSSYSEAENL
+693 RAVMPHEAENL
-704 NEEDKRGF
+704 DEEDKRGF

>member
-1 MKKWV
+1 MKPW
-6 RKKGRVA
+6 KGKRGRIA
-13 AGVSISL
+13 AGASVSL

-26 SLVAGG
+26 ALAAGG
-32 FFTLLSSYTRQ
+32 FFTLFQQYTRQ
-43 GDVTDVMV
+43 AGVTEVMV
-51 YDAGDVGGSGGEND
+51 YNAEDLAGAGGRDAAGTDEDLGGAADPEGRAEASGAMAAGEVASTNPDEMGTAADGMTYGTISQARREGGASTGSG
-65 QSTPSVSRA
+65 TVSR
-74 EKPPLIGEVPQSGG
+74 PPALAGKPQSASQSGRDSGG
-88 GVALNAAAPEPID
+88 TGRAAGPGKNEAAAP
-101 TVNAAPADDQ
+101 A
-111 AIIVVGAA
+111 G
-119 IPAARPDQM
+119 
-128 ADTSSDNVGENTL
+128 TL
-141 QPVGAALSA
+141 Q
-150 ARSGTDGTGRNH
+150 
-162 DNGTGTGRGTHSG
+162 
-175 SGTGGGH
+175 
-182 AGGITVP
+182 VP
-189 DVLADFLDRI
+189 DAVADILDALRKKFPI
-199 REDLPV
+199 
-205 KLSEARNTSQPD
+205 KLSEAKI
-217 TSQPAAVPDE
+217 
-227 TPPEVPPRQSNTTV
+227 VPPAPTIPPSQSNTTV
-241 ITAQEMDSHHDV
+241 ITAENMEAHQDT
-253 TVQDALQRVT
+253 TVQQALQRVT

-271 PGVSSYV
+271 PGISSYV

-300 SGYGRGSVDLTTL
+300 SGYGRGSVDLASL
-313 PGVGAIDHIEVTKG
+313 PGIGAIDHIEVTKG

-348 GNRNES
+348 GDRRES
-354 SLDAYTGSWGSH
+354 SLDAYTGSWGMH
-366 GLTLTNE
+366 GYTLTDS
-373 GRAGKTSW
+373 GRAGATSW
-381 LLNGSIRERQ
+381 LVSGSLEQRE
-391 YFGFPNGMPTD
+391 YYAFPHGANTD
-402 SSHADYHDASAFL
+402 HSRGDIAKKSLSLRLDQDLTDQTSLTVKAYHQDYH
-415 RINQELNGHNSLTF
+415 GHGSTYKA
-429 ETSHD
+429 D
-434 DFHGHSATFWARG
+434 PAG
-447 WYRKAGFYKG
+447 WYLTANKPIDRLVND
-457 KYSEEKAITEAE
+457 YSVTYHFK
-469 AKRTPKDK
+469 K
-477 LVDRREDYWYPNKNK
+477 
-492 VVERLINNYS
+492 
-502 LTWKFQTD
+502 QTAQ
-510 KDTPGFLRY
+510 PGFLRY

-528 KNHYFTRSQGLEWQ
+528 SNHYFTRTQGLEWQ
-542 NNWQLGPHQH
+542 DNWQLDSHQH
-552 LTAGAEWTEDMG
+552 VTAGAEWTEDMG

-589 GKFTVTPGLRWDN
+589 GKFTVTPGLRWDRN
-602 SSTYGVHQTP
+602 STFGSHQTP
-612 RLAMNYKANKD
+612 RLAMNYKAND
-623 FNVYTSW
+623 AFNVYASW

-644 ITSTSHGN
+644 MTTSRGKITSQGN
-652 ENLQPEEGYTQT
+652 ENLQPEEGYTET

-670 AGPKTSLEGSIFHS
+670 AGPKTVLEGSVFHS
-684 NLENVIRWN
+684 NLQHVIRWN
-693 RTSSYSEAENL
+693 RAVMPHEAENL
-704 NEEDKRGF
+704 DEEDKRGF

>member
-1 MKKWV
+1 MKPW
-6 RKKGRVA
+6 KGKRGRIA
-13 AGVSISL
+13 AGASVSL

-26 SLVAGG
+26 ALAAGG
-32 FFTLLSSYTRQ
+32 FFTLFQQYTRQ
-43 GDVTDVMV
+43 AGVTEVMV
-51 YDAGDVGGSGGEND
+51 YNAEDLAGAGGRDAAGSDEDLGGAADPEGRAEASGAMAAGEVASTNPDEMGTAADGMTYGTISKARREGAASTGSG
-65 QSTPSVSRA
+65 TVSR
-74 EKPPLIGEVPQSGG
+74 PPALAGKPQSASQSGRDSGG
-88 GVALNAAAPEPID
+88 TVRAAGPGKNEAAAP
-101 TVNAAPADDQ
+101 A
-111 AIIVVGAA
+111 G
-119 IPAARPDQM
+119 
-128 ADTSSDNVGENTL
+128 TL
-141 QPVGAALSA
+141 Q
-150 ARSGTDGTGRNH
+150 
-162 DNGTGTGRGTHSG
+162 
-175 SGTGGGH
+175 
-182 AGGITVP
+182 VP
-189 DVLADFLDRI
+189 DAVADILDALRKKF
-199 REDLPV
+199 PV
-205 KLSEARNTSQPD
+205 KLSEAKIVPST
-217 TSQPAAVPDE
+217 PAI
-227 TPPEVPPRQSNTTV
+227 PPSQSNTTV
-241 ITAQEMDSHHDV
+241 ITTENMEAHQDT
-253 TVQDALQRVT
+253 TVQQALQRVT

-271 PGVSSYV
+271 PGISSYV

-300 SGYGRGSVDLTTL
+300 SGYGRGSVDLASL
-313 PGVGAIDHIEVTKG
+313 PGIGAIDHIEVTKG

-348 GNRNES
+348 GDRRES
-354 SLDAYTGSWGSH
+354 SLDAYTGSWGMH
-366 GLTLTNE
+366 GYTLTDS
-373 GRAGKTSW
+373 GRAGATSW
-381 LLNGSIRERQ
+381 LVSGSLEQRE
-391 YFGFPNGMPTD
+391 YYAFPHGANTD
-402 SSHADYHDASAFL
+402 HSRGDISKKSLSLRLDQDLTDQTSLTVKAYHQDYHGHGSTYKANSA
-415 RINQELNGHNSLTF
+415 
-429 ETSHD
+429 
-434 DFHGHSATFWARG
+434 G
-447 WYRKAGFYKG
+447 WYLTANKPIDRLVND
-457 KYSEEKAITEAE
+457 YSVTYHFK
-469 AKRTPKDK
+469 K
-477 LVDRREDYWYPNKNK
+477 
-492 VVERLINNYS
+492 
-502 LTWKFQTD
+502 QTAQ
-510 KDTPGFLRY
+510 PGFLRY

-528 KNHYFTRSQGLEWQ
+528 SNHYFTRTQGLEWQ
-542 NNWQLGPHQH
+542 DNWQLDSHQH
-552 LTAGAEWTEDMG
+552 VTAGAEWTEDMG

-589 GKFTVTPGLRWDN
+589 GKFTVTPGLRWDRN
-602 SSTYGVHQTP
+602 STFGSHQTP
-612 RLAMNYKANKD
+612 RLAMNYKAND
-623 FNVYTSW
+623 AFNVYASW

-644 ITSTSHGN
+644 MTTSRGKITSQGN
-652 ENLQPEEGYTQT
+652 ENLQPEEGYTET

-670 AGPKTSLEGSIFHS
+670 AGPKTVLEGSVFHS
-684 NLENVIRWN
+684 NLQHVIRWN
-693 RTSSYSEAENL
+693 RAVMPHEAENL
-704 NEEDKRGF
+704 DEEDKRGF

>member
-1 MKKWV
+1 MKPW
-6 RKKGRVA
+6 KGKRGRIA
-13 AGVSISL
+13 AGASVSL

-26 SLVAGG
+26 ALAAGG
-32 FFTLLSSYTRQ
+32 FFTLFQQYTRQ
-43 GDVTDVMV
+43 AGVTEVMV
-51 YDAGDVGGSGGEND
+51 YNAEDLAGAGGRDAAGTDEDLGGAADPEGRAEASGAMAAGEVASTNPDEMGTAADGMTYGTISQARREVGASTGSG
-65 QSTPSVSRA
+65 TVSR
-74 EKPPLIGEVPQSGG
+74 PPALAGKPQSASQSGRDSGG
-88 GVALNAAAPEPID
+88 TVRAAGPGKNEAAAP
-101 TVNAAPADDQ
+101 A
-111 AIIVVGAA
+111 G
-119 IPAARPDQM
+119 
-128 ADTSSDNVGENTL
+128 TL
-141 QPVGAALSA
+141 Q
-150 ARSGTDGTGRNH
+150 
-162 DNGTGTGRGTHSG
+162 
-175 SGTGGGH
+175 
-182 AGGITVP
+182 VP
-189 DVLADFLDRI
+189 DAVADILDALRKKFPI
-199 REDLPV
+199 
-205 KLSEARNTSQPD
+205 KLSEAKI
-217 TSQPAAVPDE
+217 
-227 TPPEVPPRQSNTTV
+227 VPPTPAIPPSQSNTTV
-241 ITAQEMDSHHDV
+241 ITAENMEAHQDT
-253 TVQDALQRVT
+253 TVQQALQRVT

-271 PGVSSYV
+271 PGISSYV

-300 SGYGRGSVDLTTL
+300 SGYGRGSVDLASL
-313 PGVGAIDHIEVTKG
+313 PGIGAIDHIEVTKG

-348 GNRNES
+348 GDRRES
-354 SLDAYTGSWGSH
+354 SLDAYTGSWGMH
-366 GLTLTNE
+366 GYTLTDS
-373 GRAGKTSW
+373 GRAGATSW
-381 LLNGSIRERQ
+381 LVSGSLEQRE
-391 YFGFPNGMPTD
+391 YYAFPHGANTD
-402 SSHADYHDASAFL
+402 HSRGDIAKKSLSLRLDQDLTDQTSLTVKAYHQDYH
-415 RINQELNGHNSLTF
+415 GHGSTYKA
-429 ETSHD
+429 D
-434 DFHGHSATFWARG
+434 PAG
-447 WYRKAGFYKG
+447 WYLTANKPIDRLVND
-457 KYSEEKAITEAE
+457 YSVTYHFK
-469 AKRTPKDK
+469 K
-477 LVDRREDYWYPNKNK
+477 
-492 VVERLINNYS
+492 
-502 LTWKFQTD
+502 QTAQ
-510 KDTPGFLRY
+510 PGFLRY

-528 KNHYFTRSQGLEWQ
+528 SNHYFTRTQGLEWQ
-542 NNWQLGPHQH
+542 DNWQLGSHQH
-552 LTAGAEWTEDMG
+552 VTAGAEWTEDMG
-564 TNYEAHYIDKKRHN
+564 TNYEANYIDKKRHN

-612 RLAMNYKANKD
+612 RLAMNYKAND
-623 FNVYTSW
+623 AFNIYASW

>member
-1 MKKWV
+1 MKPW
-6 RKKGRVA
+6 KGKRGRIA
-13 AGVSISL
+13 AGASVSL

-26 SLVAGG
+26 ALAAGG
-32 FFTLLSSYTRQ
+32 FFTLFQQYTRQ
-43 GDVTDVMV
+43 AGVTEVMV
-51 YDAGDVGGSGGEND
+51 YNAEDLGGAGGRDAAGTDEDLGGAADPEGRAEASGAMAAGEVASTNPDEMGTAADGMTYGTISQARREGGASTGAGTVSRPPALAGKPQSASQSGRDSGG
-65 QSTPSVSRA
+65 TVRA
-74 EKPPLIGEVPQSGG
+74 AGPGKNE
-88 GVALNAAAPEPID
+88 AAAP
-101 TVNAAPADDQ
+101 A
-111 AIIVVGAA
+111 G
-119 IPAARPDQM
+119 
-128 ADTSSDNVGENTL
+128 TL
-141 QPVGAALSA
+141 Q
-150 ARSGTDGTGRNH
+150 
-162 DNGTGTGRGTHSG
+162 
-175 SGTGGGH
+175 
-182 AGGITVP
+182 VP
-189 DVLADFLDRI
+189 DAVADILDALRKKF
-199 REDLPV
+199 PV
-205 KLSEARNTSQPD
+205 KLSEAKI
-217 TSQPAAVPDE
+217 
-227 TPPEVPPRQSNTTV
+227 VPPTPAIPPSQSNTTV
-241 ITAQEMDSHHDV
+241 ITAENMEAHQDT
-253 TVQDALQRVT
+253 TVQQALQRVT

-271 PGVSSYV
+271 PGISSYV

-300 SGYGRGSVDLTTL
+300 SGYGRGSVDLASL
-313 PGVGAIDHIEVTKG
+313 PGIGAIDHIEVTKG

-348 GNRNES
+348 GDRRES
-354 SLDAYTGSWGSH
+354 SLDAYTGSWGMH
-366 GLTLTNE
+366 GYTLTDS
-373 GRAGKTSW
+373 GRAGATSW
-381 LLNGSIRERQ
+381 LVSGSLEQRE
-391 YFGFPNGMPTD
+391 YYAFPHGANTD
-402 SSHADYHDASAFL
+402 HSRGDIAKKSLSLRLDQDLTDQTSLTVKAYHQDYH
-415 RINQELNGHNSLTF
+415 GHGSTYKA
-429 ETSHD
+429 D
-434 DFHGHSATFWARG
+434 PAG
-447 WYRKAGFYKG
+447 WYLTANKPIDRLVND
-457 KYSEEKAITEAE
+457 YSVTYHFK
-469 AKRTPKDK
+469 K
-477 LVDRREDYWYPNKNK
+477 
-492 VVERLINNYS
+492 
-502 LTWKFQTD
+502 QTAQ
-510 KDTPGFLRY
+510 PGFLRY

-528 KNHYFTRSQGLEWQ
+528 SNHYFTRTQGLEWQ
-542 NNWQLGPHQH
+542 DNWQFGSHQH
-552 LTAGAEWTEDMG
+552 VTAGAEWTEDMG

-589 GKFTVTPGLRWDN
+589 GKFTVTPGLRWDRN
-602 SSTYGVHQTP
+602 STFGSHQTP
-612 RLAMNYKANKD
+612 RLAMNYKAND
-623 FNVYTSW
+623 AFNVYASW

-644 ITSTSHGN
+644 MTTSRGQITSQGN
-652 ENLQPEEGYTQT
+652 ENLQPEEGYTET

-670 AGPKTSLEGSIFHS
+670 AGPKTVLEGSVFHS
-684 NLENVIRWN
+684 NLQHVIRWN
-693 RTSSYSEAENL
+693 RAVMPHEAENL
-704 NEEDKRGF
+704 DEEDKRVF

>member
-1 MKKWV
+1 MKPW
-6 RKKGRVA
+6 KGKRGRIA
-13 AGVSISL
+13 AGASVSL

-26 SLVAGG
+26 ALAAGG
-32 FFTLLSSYTRQ
+32 FFTLFQQYTRQ
-43 GDVTDVMV
+43 AGVTEVMV
-51 YDAGDVGGSGGEND
+51 YNAEDLAGAGGRDAAGTDEDLGGAADPEGRAEASGAMAAGEVASTNPDEMGTAADGMTYGTISQARREGGASTGSG
-65 QSTPSVSRA
+65 TVSR
-74 EKPPLIGEVPQSGG
+74 PPALAGKPQSASQSGRDSGG
-88 GVALNAAAPEPID
+88 TGRAAGPGKNEAAAP
-101 TVNAAPADDQ
+101 A
-111 AIIVVGAA
+111 G
-119 IPAARPDQM
+119 
-128 ADTSSDNVGENTL
+128 TL
-141 QPVGAALSA
+141 Q
-150 ARSGTDGTGRNH
+150 
-162 DNGTGTGRGTHSG
+162 
-175 SGTGGGH
+175 
-182 AGGITVP
+182 VP
-189 DVLADFLDRI
+189 DAVADILDALRKKI
-199 REDLPV
+199 PV
-205 KLSEARNTSQPD
+205 KLSEAKI
-217 TSQPAAVPDE
+217 
-227 TPPEVPPRQSNTTV
+227 VPPTPAIPPSQSNTTV
-241 ITAQEMDSHHDV
+241 ITAENMEAHQDT
-253 TVQDALQRVT
+253 TVQQALQRVT

-271 PGVSSYV
+271 PGISSYV

-300 SGYGRGSVDLTTL
+300 SGYGRGSVDLASL
-313 PGVGAIDHIEVTKG
+313 PGIGAIDHIEVTKG

-348 GNRNES
+348 GDRRES
-354 SLDAYTGSWGSH
+354 SLDAYTGSWGMH
-366 GLTLTNE
+366 GYTLTDS
-373 GRAGKTSW
+373 GRAGATSW
-381 LLNGSIRERQ
+381 LVSGSLEQRE
-391 YFGFPNGMPTD
+391 YYAFPHGANTD
-402 SSHADYHDASAFL
+402 HSRGDIAKKSLSLRLDQDLTDQTSLTVKAYHQDYH
-415 RINQELNGHNSLTF
+415 GHGSTYKA
-429 ETSHD
+429 D
-434 DFHGHSATFWARG
+434 PAG
-447 WYRKAGFYKG
+447 WYLTANKPIDRLVND
-457 KYSEEKAITEAE
+457 YSVTYHFK
-469 AKRTPKDK
+469 K
-477 LVDRREDYWYPNKNK
+477 
-492 VVERLINNYS
+492 
-502 LTWKFQTD
+502 QTAQ
-510 KDTPGFLRY
+510 PGFLRY

-528 KNHYFTRSQGLEWQ
+528 SNHYFTRTQGLEWQ
-542 NNWQLGPHQH
+542 DNWQLDSHQH
-552 LTAGAEWTEDMG
+552 VTAGAEWTEDMG

-589 GKFTVTPGLRWDN
+589 GKFTVTPGLRWDRN
-602 SSTYGVHQTP
+602 STFGSHQTP
-612 RLAMNYKANKD
+612 RLAMNYKAND
-623 FNVYTSW
+623 AFNVYASW

-644 ITSTSHGN
+644 MTTSRGKITSQGN
-652 ENLQPEEGYTQT
+652 ENLQPEEGYTET

-670 AGPKTSLEGSIFHS
+670 AGPKTVLEGSVFHS
-684 NLENVIRWN
+684 NLQHVIRWN
-693 RTSSYSEAENL
+693 RAVMPHEAENL
-704 NEEDKRGF
+704 DEEDKRGF

>member
-1 MKKWV
+1 MKPW
-6 RKKGRVA
+6 KGKRGRIA
-13 AGVSISL
+13 AGASVSL

-26 SLVAGG
+26 ALAAGG
-32 FFTLLSSYTRQ
+32 FFTLFQQYTRQ
-43 GDVTDVMV
+43 AGVTEVMV
-51 YDAGDVGGSGGEND
+51 YNAEDLAGAGGRDAAGTDEDLGGAADPEGRAEASGAMAAGEVASTNPDEMGTAADGMTYGTISQARREGGASTGAGTVSRPPSLAGKPQSASQSGRDSGG
-65 QSTPSVSRA
+65 TVRA
-74 EKPPLIGEVPQSGG
+74 AGPGKNE
-88 GVALNAAAPEPID
+88 AAAP
-101 TVNAAPADDQ
+101 A
-111 AIIVVGAA
+111 G
-119 IPAARPDQM
+119 
-128 ADTSSDNVGENTL
+128 TL
-141 QPVGAALSA
+141 Q
-150 ARSGTDGTGRNH
+150 
-162 DNGTGTGRGTHSG
+162 
-175 SGTGGGH
+175 
-182 AGGITVP
+182 VP
-189 DVLADFLDRI
+189 DAVADILDALRKKF
-199 REDLPV
+199 PV
-205 KLSEARNTSQPD
+205 KLSEAKIVPST
-217 TSQPAAVPDE
+217 PAI
-227 TPPEVPPRQSNTTV
+227 PPSQSNTTV
-241 ITAQEMDSHHDV
+241 ITTENMEAHQDT
-253 TVQDALQRVT
+253 TVQQALQRVT

-271 PGVSSYV
+271 PGISSYV

-300 SGYGRGSVDLTTL
+300 SGYGRGSVDLASL
-313 PGVGAIDHIEVTKG
+313 PGIGAIDHIEVTKG

-348 GNRNES
+348 GDRRES
-354 SLDAYTGSWGSH
+354 SLDAYTGSWGMH
-366 GLTLTNE
+366 GYTLTDS
-373 GRAGKTSW
+373 GRAGATSW
-381 LLNGSIRERQ
+381 LVSGSLEQRE
-391 YFGFPNGMPTD
+391 YYAFPHGANTD
-402 SSHADYHDASAFL
+402 HSRGDIAKKSLSLRLDQDLTDQTSLTVKAYHQDYH
-415 RINQELNGHNSLTF
+415 GHGSTYKADP
-429 ETSHD
+429 T
-434 DFHGHSATFWARG
+434 G
-447 WYRKAGFYKG
+447 WYLTANKPIDRLVND
-457 KYSEEKAITEAE
+457 YSVTYHFK
-469 AKRTPKDK
+469 K
-477 LVDRREDYWYPNKNK
+477 
-492 VVERLINNYS
+492 
-502 LTWKFQTD
+502 QTAQ
-510 KDTPGFLRY
+510 PGFLRY

-528 KNHYFTRSQGLEWQ
+528 SNHYFTRTQGLEWQ
-542 NNWQLGPHQH
+542 DNWQLGSHQH
-552 LTAGAEWTEDMG
+552 VTAGAEWTEDMG

-589 GKFTVTPGLRWDN
+589 GKFTVTPGLRWDRN
-602 SSTYGVHQTP
+602 STFGSHQTP
-612 RLAMNYKANKD
+612 RLAMNYKAND
-623 FNVYTSW
+623 AFNVYASW

-644 ITSTSHGN
+644 MTTSRGQITSQGN
-652 ENLQPEEGYTQT
+652 ENLQPEEGYTET

-670 AGPKTSLEGSIFHS
+670 AGPKTVLEGSVFHS
-684 NLENVIRWN
+684 NLQHVIRWN
-693 RTSSYSEAENL
+693 RAVMPHEAENL
-704 NEEDKRGF
+704 DEEDKRGF

>member
-1 MKKWV
+1 MKPW
-6 RKKGRVA
+6 KGKRGRIA
-13 AGVSISL
+13 AGASVSL

-26 SLVAGG
+26 ALAAGG
-32 FFTLLSSYTRQ
+32 FFTLFQQYTRQ
-43 GDVTDVMV
+43 AGVTEVMV
-51 YDAGDVGGSGGEND
+51 YNTEDLAGAGGRDAAGTDEDLGGAADLDSSAGVSGTLTNGEAASPSLDEVGTAADGLTYEVISQASREGGASTGSG
-65 QSTPSVSRA
+65 TVSR
-74 EKPPLIGEVPQSGG
+74 PPALAGKPQSASQSGRDSGG
-88 GVALNAAAPEPID
+88 TVRAAGPGKNEAAAP
-101 TVNAAPADDQ
+101 A
-111 AIIVVGAA
+111 G
-119 IPAARPDQM
+119 
-128 ADTSSDNVGENTL
+128 TL
-141 QPVGAALSA
+141 Q
-150 ARSGTDGTGRNH
+150 
-162 DNGTGTGRGTHSG
+162 
-175 SGTGGGH
+175 
-182 AGGITVP
+182 VP
-189 DVLADFLDRI
+189 DAVADILDALRKKF
-199 REDLPV
+199 PV
-205 KLSEARNTSQPD
+205 KLSEAKI
-217 TSQPAAVPDE
+217 
-227 TPPEVPPRQSNTTV
+227 VPPTPAIPPSQSNTTV
-241 ITAQEMDSHHDV
+241 ITAENMEAHQDT
-253 TVQDALQRVT
+253 TVQQALQRVT

-271 PGVSSYV
+271 PGISSYV

-300 SGYGRGSVDLTTL
+300 SGYGRGSVDLASL
-313 PGVGAIDHIEVTKG
+313 PGIGAIDHIEVTKG

-348 GNRNES
+348 GDRRES
-354 SLDAYTGSWGSH
+354 SLDAYTGSWGMH
-366 GLTLTNE
+366 GYTLTDS
-373 GRAGKTSW
+373 GRAGATSW
-381 LLNGSIRERQ
+381 LVSGSLEQRE
-391 YFGFPNGMPTD
+391 YYAFPHGANTD
-402 SSHADYHDASAFL
+402 HSRGDISKKSLSLRLDQDLTDQTSLTVKAYHQDYH
-415 RINQELNGHNSLTF
+415 GHGSTYKA
-429 ETSHD
+429 D
-434 DFHGHSATFWARG
+434 PAG
-447 WYRKAGFYKG
+447 WYLTANKPIDRLVND
-457 KYSEEKAITEAE
+457 YSVTYHFK
-469 AKRTPKDK
+469 K
-477 LVDRREDYWYPNKNK
+477 
-492 VVERLINNYS
+492 
-502 LTWKFQTD
+502 QTAQ
-510 KDTPGFLRY
+510 PGFLRY

-528 KNHYFTRSQGLEWQ
+528 SNHYFTRTQGLEWQ
-542 NNWQLGPHQH
+542 DNWQLGSHQH
-552 LTAGAEWTEDMG
+552 VTAGAEWTEDMG

-589 GKFTVTPGLRWDN
+589 GKFTVTPGLRWDRN
-602 SSTYGVHQTP
+602 STFGSHQTP
-612 RLAMNYKANKD
+612 RLAMNYKAND
-623 FNVYTSW
+623 AFNVYASW

-644 ITSTSHGN
+644 MTTSRGQITSQGN
-652 ENLQPEEGYTQT
+652 ENLQPEEGYTET

-670 AGPKTSLEGSIFHS
+670 AGPKTVLEGSVFHS
-684 NLENVIRWN
+684 NLQHVIRWN
-693 RTSSYSEAENL
+693 RAVMPHEAENL
-704 NEEDKRGF
+704 DEEDKRGF

>member
-1 MKKWV
+1 MKPW
-6 RKKGRVA
+6 KGKRGRIA
-13 AGVSISL
+13 AGASVSL

-26 SLVAGG
+26 ALAAGG
-32 FFTLLSSYTRQ
+32 FFTLFQQYTRQ
-43 GDVTDVMV
+43 AGVTEVMV
-51 YDAGDVGGSGGEND
+51 YNAEDLAGAGGRDAAGTDEDLGGAADPEGRAEASGAMAAGEVASTNPDEMGTAADGMTYGTISQARREGGASTGSG
-65 QSTPSVSRA
+65 TVSR
-74 EKPPLIGEVPQSGG
+74 PPALAGKPQSASQSGRDSGG
-88 GVALNAAAPEPID
+88 TGRAAGPGKNEAAAP
-101 TVNAAPADDQ
+101 A
-111 AIIVVGAA
+111 G
-119 IPAARPDQM
+119 
-128 ADTSSDNVGENTL
+128 TL
-141 QPVGAALSA
+141 Q
-150 ARSGTDGTGRNH
+150 
-162 DNGTGTGRGTHSG
+162 
-175 SGTGGGH
+175 
-182 AGGITVP
+182 VP
-189 DVLADFLDRI
+189 DAVADILDALRKKFPI
-199 REDLPV
+199 
-205 KLSEARNTSQPD
+205 KLSEAKI
-217 TSQPAAVPDE
+217 
-227 TPPEVPPRQSNTTV
+227 VPPTPTIPPSQSNTTV
-241 ITAQEMDSHHDV
+241 ITAENMEAHQDT
-253 TVQDALQRVT
+253 TVQQALQRVT

-271 PGVSSYV
+271 PGISSYV

-300 SGYGRGSVDLTTL
+300 SGYGRGSVDLASL
-313 PGVGAIDHIEVTKG
+313 PGIGAIDHIEVTKG

-348 GNRNES
+348 GDRRES
-354 SLDAYTGSWGSH
+354 SLDAYTGSWGMH
-366 GLTLTNE
+366 GYTLTDS
-373 GRAGKTSW
+373 GRAGATSW
-381 LLNGSIRERQ
+381 LVSGSLEQRE
-391 YFGFPNGMPTD
+391 YYAFPHGANTD
-402 SSHADYHDASAFL
+402 HSRGDIAKKSLSLRLDQDLTDQTSLTVKAYHQDYH
-415 RINQELNGHNSLTF
+415 GHGSTYKA
-429 ETSHD
+429 D
-434 DFHGHSATFWARG
+434 PAG
-447 WYRKAGFYKG
+447 WYLTANKPIDRLVND
-457 KYSEEKAITEAE
+457 YSVTYHFK
-469 AKRTPKDK
+469 K
-477 LVDRREDYWYPNKNK
+477 
-492 VVERLINNYS
+492 
-502 LTWKFQTD
+502 QTAQ
-510 KDTPGFLRY
+510 PGFLRY

-528 KNHYFTRSQGLEWQ
+528 SNHYFTRTQGLEWQ
-542 NNWQLGPHQH
+542 DNWQLGSHQH
-552 LTAGAEWTEDMG
+552 VTAGAEWTEDMG

-589 GKFTVTPGLRWDN
+589 GKFTVTPGLRWDRN
-602 SSTYGVHQTP
+602 STFGSHQTP
-612 RLAMNYKANKD
+612 RLAMNYKAND
-623 FNVYTSW
+623 AFNVYASW

-644 ITSTSHGN
+644 MTTSRGKITSQGN
-652 ENLQPEEGYTQT
+652 ENLQPEEGYTET

-670 AGPKTSLEGSIFHS
+670 AGPKTVLEGSVFHS
-684 NLENVIRWN
+684 DLQHVIRWN
-693 RTSSYSEAENL
+693 RAVMPHEAENL
-704 NEEDKRGF
+704 DEEDKRGF

>member
-1 MKKWV
+1 MKPW
-6 RKKGRVA
+6 KGKRGRIA
-13 AGVSISL
+13 AGASVSL

-26 SLVAGG
+26 ALAAGG
-32 FFTLLSSYTRQ
+32 FFTLFQQYTRQ
-43 GDVTDVMV
+43 AGVTEVMV
-51 YDAGDVGGSGGEND
+51 YNAEDLAGAGGRDAAGTDEDLGGAADPEGRAEASGAMAAGEVASTNPDEMGTAADGMTYGTISQARREGGASTGAGTVSRPPSLAGKPQSASQSGRDSGG
-65 QSTPSVSRA
+65 TVRA
-74 EKPPLIGEVPQSGG
+74 AGPGKNE
-88 GVALNAAAPEPID
+88 AAAP
-101 TVNAAPADDQ
+101 A
-111 AIIVVGAA
+111 G
-119 IPAARPDQM
+119 
-128 ADTSSDNVGENTL
+128 TL
-141 QPVGAALSA
+141 Q
-150 ARSGTDGTGRNH
+150 
-162 DNGTGTGRGTHSG
+162 
-175 SGTGGGH
+175 
-182 AGGITVP
+182 VP
-189 DVLADFLDRI
+189 DAVADILDALRKKF
-199 REDLPV
+199 PV
-205 KLSEARNTSQPD
+205 KLSEAKI
-217 TSQPAAVPDE
+217 
-227 TPPEVPPRQSNTTV
+227 VPPTPAIPPSQSNTTV
-241 ITAQEMDSHHDV
+241 ITAENMEAHQDT
-253 TVQDALQRVT
+253 TVQQALQRVT

-271 PGVSSYV
+271 PGISSYV

-300 SGYGRGSVDLTTL
+300 SGYGRGSVDLASL
-313 PGVGAIDHIEVTKG
+313 PGIGAIDHIEVTKG

-348 GNRNES
+348 GDRRES
-354 SLDAYTGSWGSH
+354 SLDAYTGSWGMH
-366 GLTLTNE
+366 GYTLTDS
-373 GRAGKTSW
+373 GRAGATSW
-381 LLNGSIRERQ
+381 LVSGSLEQRE
-391 YFGFPNGMPTD
+391 YYAFPHGANTD
-402 SSHADYHDASAFL
+402 HSRGDIAKKSLSLRLDQDLTDQTSLTVKAYHQDYH
-415 RINQELNGHNSLTF
+415 GHGSTYKANP
-429 ETSHD
+429 
-434 DFHGHSATFWARG
+434 AG
-447 WYRKAGFYKG
+447 WYLTANKPIDRLVND
-457 KYSEEKAITEAE
+457 YSVTYHFK
-469 AKRTPKDK
+469 K
-477 LVDRREDYWYPNKNK
+477 
-492 VVERLINNYS
+492 
-502 LTWKFQTD
+502 QTAQ
-510 KDTPGFLRY
+510 PGFLRY

-528 KNHYFTRSQGLEWQ
+528 SNHYFTRTQGLEWQ
-542 NNWQLGPHQH
+542 DNWQLDSHQH
-552 LTAGAEWTEDMG
+552 VTAGAEWTEDMG

-589 GKFTVTPGLRWDN
+589 GKFTVTPGLRWDRN
-602 SSTYGVHQTP
+602 STFGSHQTP
-612 RLAMNYKANKD
+612 RLAMNYKAND
-623 FNVYTSW
+623 AFNVYASW

-644 ITSTSHGN
+644 MTTSRGKITSQGN
-652 ENLQPEEGYTQT
+652 ENLQPEEGYTET

-670 AGPKTSLEGSIFHS
+670 AGPKTVLEGSVFHS
-684 NLENVIRWN
+684 NLQHVIRWN
-693 RTSSYSEAENL
+693 RAVMPHEAENL
-704 NEEDKRGF
+704 DEEDKRGF

>member
-1 MKKWV
+1 MKPW
-6 RKKGRVA
+6 KGKRGRIA
-13 AGVSISL
+13 AGASVSL

-26 SLVAGG
+26 ALAAGG
-32 FFTLLSSYTRQ
+32 FFTLFQQYTRQ
-43 GDVTDVMV
+43 AGVTEVMV
-51 YDAGDVGGSGGEND
+51 YNAEDLAGAGGRDAAGTDEDLGGAADPEGRAEASGAMAAGEVASTNPDEMGTAADGLTYEVISQASWEKAASTGSG
-65 QSTPSVSRA
+65 TVSR
-74 EKPPLIGEVPQSGG
+74 PPALAGKPQSASQSGRDSGG
-88 GVALNAAAPEPID
+88 TVRAAGPGKNEAAAP
-101 TVNAAPADDQ
+101 A
-111 AIIVVGAA
+111 G
-119 IPAARPDQM
+119 
-128 ADTSSDNVGENTL
+128 TL
-141 QPVGAALSA
+141 Q
-150 ARSGTDGTGRNH
+150 
-162 DNGTGTGRGTHSG
+162 
-175 SGTGGGH
+175 
-182 AGGITVP
+182 VP
-189 DVLADFLDRI
+189 DAVADILDALRKKF
-199 REDLPV
+199 PV
-205 KLSEARNTSQPD
+205 KLSEAKI
-217 TSQPAAVPDE
+217 
-227 TPPEVPPRQSNTTV
+227 VPPTPAIPPSQSNTTV
-241 ITAQEMDSHHDV
+241 ITAENMEAHQDT
-253 TVQDALQRVT
+253 TVQQALQRVT

-271 PGVSSYV
+271 PDISSYV

-300 SGYGRGSVDLTTL
+300 SGYGRGSVDLASL
-313 PGVGAIDHIEVTKG
+313 PGIGAIDHIEVTKG

-348 GNRNES
+348 GDRRES
-354 SLDAYTGSWGSH
+354 SLDAYTGSWGMH
-366 GLTLTNE
+366 GYTLTDS
-373 GRAGKTSW
+373 GRAGATSW
-381 LLNGSIRERQ
+381 LVSGSLEQRE
-391 YFGFPNGMPTD
+391 YYAFPHGANTD
-402 SSHADYHDASAFL
+402 HSRGDIAKKSLSLRLDQDLTDQTSLTVKAYHQDYH
-415 RINQELNGHNSLTF
+415 GHGSTYKA
-429 ETSHD
+429 D
-434 DFHGHSATFWARG
+434 PAG
-447 WYRKAGFYKG
+447 WYLTANKPIDRLVND
-457 KYSEEKAITEAE
+457 YSVTYHFK
-469 AKRTPKDK
+469 K
-477 LVDRREDYWYPNKNK
+477 
-492 VVERLINNYS
+492 
-502 LTWKFQTD
+502 QTAQ
-510 KDTPGFLRY
+510 PGFLRY

-528 KNHYFTRSQGLEWQ
+528 SNHYFTRTQGLEWQ
-542 NNWQLGPHQH
+542 DNWQLGSHQH
-552 LTAGAEWTEDMG
+552 VTAGAEWTEDMG

-589 GKFTVTPGLRWDN
+589 GKFTVTPGLRWDRN
-602 SSTYGVHQTP
+602 STFGSHQTP
-612 RLAMNYKANKD
+612 RLAMNYKAND
-623 FNVYTSW
+623 AFNVYASW

-644 ITSTSHGN
+644 MTTSRGQITSQGN
-652 ENLQPEEGYTQT
+652 ENLQPEEGYTET

-670 AGPKTSLEGSIFHS
+670 AGPKTVLEGSVFHS
-684 NLENVIRWN
+684 NLQHVIRWN
-693 RTSSYSEAENL
+693 RAVMPHEAENL
-704 NEEDKRGF
+704 DEEDKRGF

>member
-1 MKKWV
+1 MKPW
-6 RKKGRVA
+6 KGKRGRIA
-13 AGVSISL
+13 AGASVSL

-26 SLVAGG
+26 ALAAGG
-32 FFTLLSSYTRQ
+32 FFTLFQQYTRQ
-43 GDVTDVMV
+43 AGVTEVMV
-51 YDAGDVGGSGGEND
+51 YNAEDLAGAGGRDAAGTDEDLGGAADPEGRAEASGAMAAGEVASTNPDEMGTAADGMTYGTISQARREGGASTGAGTVSRPPALAGKPQSVSQSGRDSGG
-65 QSTPSVSRA
+65 TGRA
-74 EKPPLIGEVPQSGG
+74 AGPGKNE
-88 GVALNAAAPEPID
+88 AAAP
-101 TVNAAPADDQ
+101 A
-111 AIIVVGAA
+111 G
-119 IPAARPDQM
+119 
-128 ADTSSDNVGENTL
+128 TL
-141 QPVGAALSA
+141 Q
-150 ARSGTDGTGRNH
+150 
-162 DNGTGTGRGTHSG
+162 
-175 SGTGGGH
+175 
-182 AGGITVP
+182 VP
-189 DVLADFLDRI
+189 DAVADILDALRKKFPI
-199 REDLPV
+199 
-205 KLSEARNTSQPD
+205 KLSEAKT
-217 TSQPAAVPDE
+217 
-227 TPPEVPPRQSNTTV
+227 VPPTPAIPPSQSNTTV
-241 ITAQEMDSHHDV
+241 ITAENMEAHQDT
-253 TVQDALQRVT
+253 TVQQALQRVT

-271 PGVSSYV
+271 PGISSYV

-300 SGYGRGSVDLTTL
+300 SGYGRGSVDLASL
-313 PGVGAIDHIEVTKG
+313 PGIGAIDHIEVTKG

-348 GNRNES
+348 GDRRES
-354 SLDAYTGSWGSH
+354 SLDAYTGSWGMH
-366 GLTLTNE
+366 GYTLTDS
-373 GRAGKTSW
+373 GRAGATSW
-381 LLNGSIRERQ
+381 LVSGSLEQRE
-391 YFGFPNGMPTD
+391 YYAFPHGANTD
-402 SSHADYHDASAFL
+402 HSRGDISKKSLSLRLDQDLTDQTSLTVKAYHQDYH
-415 RINQELNGHNSLTF
+415 GHGSTYKANP
-429 ETSHD
+429 
-434 DFHGHSATFWARG
+434 AG
-447 WYRKAGFYKG
+447 WYLTANKPIDRLVND
-457 KYSEEKAITEAE
+457 YSVTYHFK
-469 AKRTPKDK
+469 K
-477 LVDRREDYWYPNKNK
+477 
-492 VVERLINNYS
+492 
-502 LTWKFQTD
+502 QTAQ
-510 KDTPGFLRY
+510 PGFLRY

-528 KNHYFTRSQGLEWQ
+528 SNHYFTRTQGLEWQ
-542 NNWQLGPHQH
+542 DNWQLDSHQH
-552 LTAGAEWTEDMG
+552 VTAGAEWTEDMG

-644 ITSTSHGN
+644 MTTSRGQITSQGN
-652 ENLQPEEGYTQT
+652 ENLQPEEGYTET

-670 AGPKTSLEGSIFHS
+670 AGPKTVLEGSVFHS
-684 NLENVIRWN
+684 NLQHVIRWN
-693 RTSSYSEAENL
+693 RAVMPHEAENL
-704 NEEDKRGF
+704 DEEDKRGF

>member
-1 MKKWV
+1 MKPW
-6 RKKGRVA
+6 KGKRGRIA
-13 AGVSISL
+13 AGASVSL

-26 SLVAGG
+26 ALAAGG
-32 FFTLLSSYTRQ
+32 FFTLFQQYTRQ
-43 GDVTDVMV
+43 AGVTEVMV
-51 YDAGDVGGSGGEND
+51 YNAEDLAGAGGRDAAGSDEDQGGAADLDSSAGVSGTLTNGEAASPSLDEVGTAADGLTYEVISQASREKAASTGSG
-65 QSTPSVSRA
+65 TVSR
-74 EKPPLIGEVPQSGG
+74 PPALAGKPQSASQSGRDSGG
-88 GVALNAAAPEPID
+88 TVRAAGPGKNEAAAP
-101 TVNAAPADDQ
+101 A
-111 AIIVVGAA
+111 G
-119 IPAARPDQM
+119 
-128 ADTSSDNVGENTL
+128 TL
-141 QPVGAALSA
+141 Q
-150 ARSGTDGTGRNH
+150 
-162 DNGTGTGRGTHSG
+162 
-175 SGTGGGH
+175 
-182 AGGITVP
+182 VP
-189 DVLADFLDRI
+189 DAVADILDALRKKI
-199 REDLPV
+199 SV
-205 KLSEARNTSQPD
+205 KLSEAKI
-217 TSQPAAVPDE
+217 
-227 TPPEVPPRQSNTTV
+227 VPPTPAIPPNQSNTTV
-241 ITAQEMDSHHDV
+241 ITAENMEAHQDT
-253 TVQDALQRVT
+253 TVQQALQRVT

-271 PGVSSYV
+271 PGISSYV

-300 SGYGRGSVDLTTL
+300 SGYGRGSVDLASL
-313 PGVGAIDHIEVTKG
+313 PGIGAIDHIEVTKG

-348 GNRNES
+348 GDRRES
-354 SLDAYTGSWGSH
+354 SLDAYTGSWGMH
-366 GLTLTNE
+366 GYTLTDS
-373 GRAGKTSW
+373 GRAGATSW
-381 LLNGSIRERQ
+381 LVSGSLEQRE
-391 YFGFPNGMPTD
+391 YYAFPHGANTD
-402 SSHADYHDASAFL
+402 HSRGDIAKKSLSLRLDQDLTDQTSLTVKAYHQDYH
-415 RINQELNGHNSLTF
+415 GHGSTYKA
-429 ETSHD
+429 D
-434 DFHGHSATFWARG
+434 PAG
-447 WYRKAGFYKG
+447 WYLTANKPIDRLVND
-457 KYSEEKAITEAE
+457 YSVTYHFK
-469 AKRTPKDK
+469 K
-477 LVDRREDYWYPNKNK
+477 
-492 VVERLINNYS
+492 
-502 LTWKFQTD
+502 QTAQ
-510 KDTPGFLRY
+510 PGFLRY

-528 KNHYFTRSQGLEWQ
+528 SNHYFTRTQGLEWQ
-542 NNWQLGPHQH
+542 DNWQLDSHQH
-552 LTAGAEWTEDMG
+552 VTAGAEWTEDMG

>member
-1 MKKWV
+1 MKPW
-6 RKKGRVA
+6 KGKRGRIA
-13 AGVSISL
+13 AGASVSL

-26 SLVAGG
+26 ALAAGG
-32 FFTLLSSYTRQ
+32 FFTLFQQYTRQ
-43 GDVTDVMV
+43 AGVTEVMV
-51 YDAGDVGGSGGEND
+51 YNAEDLAGAGGRDAAGSDEDQGGAADLDSSAGVSGTLTNGEAASPGLDEVGTAADGLTYEVISQASREKAASTGSG
-65 QSTPSVSRA
+65 TVSR
-74 EKPPLIGEVPQSGG
+74 PPALAGKPQSASQSGRDSGG
-88 GVALNAAAPEPID
+88 TVRAAGPGKNEAAAP
-101 TVNAAPADDQ
+101 A
-111 AIIVVGAA
+111 G
-119 IPAARPDQM
+119 
-128 ADTSSDNVGENTL
+128 TL
-141 QPVGAALSA
+141 Q
-150 ARSGTDGTGRNH
+150 
-162 DNGTGTGRGTHSG
+162 
-175 SGTGGGH
+175 
-182 AGGITVP
+182 VP
-189 DVLADFLDRI
+189 DAVADILDALRKKF
-199 REDLPV
+199 PV
-205 KLSEARNTSQPD
+205 KLSEAKI
-217 TSQPAAVPDE
+217 
-227 TPPEVPPRQSNTTV
+227 VPPTPAIPPSQSNTTV
-241 ITAQEMDSHHDV
+241 ITAENMEAHQDT
-253 TVQDALQRVT
+253 TVQQALQRVT

-271 PGVSSYV
+271 PGISSYV

-300 SGYGRGSVDLTTL
+300 SGYGRGSVDLASL
-313 PGVGAIDHIEVTKG
+313 PGIGAIDHIEVTKG

-348 GNRNES
+348 GDRRES
-354 SLDAYTGSWGSH
+354 SLDAYTGSWGMH
-366 GLTLTNE
+366 GYTLTDS
-373 GRAGKTSW
+373 GRAGATSW
-381 LLNGSIRERQ
+381 IVSGSLEQRE
-391 YFGFPNGMPTD
+391 YYAFPHGANTD
-402 SSHADYHDASAFL
+402 HSRGDIAKKSLSLRLDQDLTDQTSLTVKAYHQDYH
-415 RINQELNGHNSLTF
+415 GHGSTYKA
-429 ETSHD
+429 D
-434 DFHGHSATFWARG
+434 PAG
-447 WYRKAGFYKG
+447 WYLTANKPIDRLVND
-457 KYSEEKAITEAE
+457 YSVTYHFK
-469 AKRTPKDK
+469 K
-477 LVDRREDYWYPNKNK
+477 
-492 VVERLINNYS
+492 
-502 LTWKFQTD
+502 QTAQ
-510 KDTPGFLRY
+510 PGFLRY

-528 KNHYFTRSQGLEWQ
+528 SNHYFTRTQGLEWQ
-542 NNWQLGPHQH
+542 DNWQLGSHQH
-552 LTAGAEWTEDMG
+552 VTAGAEWTEDMG

-589 GKFTVTPGLRWDN
+589 GKFTVTPGLRWDRN
-602 SSTYGVHQTP
+602 STFGSHQTP
-612 RLAMNYKANKD
+612 RLAMNYKAND
-623 FNVYTSW
+623 AFNVYASW

>member
-1 MKKWV
+1 MKPW
-6 RKKGRVA
+6 KGKRGRIA
-13 AGVSISL
+13 AGASVSL

-26 SLVAGG
+26 ALAAGG
-32 FFTLLSSYTRQ
+32 FFTLFQQYTRQ
-43 GDVTDVMV
+43 AGVTEVMV
-51 YDAGDVGGSGGEND
+51 YNAEDLAGAGGRDAAGTDEDLGGAADPEGRAEASGAMAAGEVASTNPDEMGTAADGMTYGTISQASREKAASTGSG
-65 QSTPSVSRA
+65 TVSR
-74 EKPPLIGEVPQSGG
+74 PPALAGKPQSASQSGRDSGG
-88 GVALNAAAPEPID
+88 TVRAAGPGKNEAAAP
-101 TVNAAPADDQ
+101 A
-111 AIIVVGAA
+111 G
-119 IPAARPDQM
+119 
-128 ADTSSDNVGENTL
+128 TL
-141 QPVGAALSA
+141 Q
-150 ARSGTDGTGRNH
+150 
-162 DNGTGTGRGTHSG
+162 
-175 SGTGGGH
+175 
-182 AGGITVP
+182 VP
-189 DVLADFLDRI
+189 DAVADILDALRKKI
-199 REDLPV
+199 PV
-205 KLSEARNTSQPD
+205 KLSEAKM
-217 TSQPAAVPDE
+217 
-227 TPPEVPPRQSNTTV
+227 VPPTPAIPPSQSNTTV
-241 ITAQEMDSHHDV
+241 ITAENMEAHQDT
-253 TVQDALQRVT
+253 TVQQALQRVT

-271 PGVSSYV
+271 PGISSYV

-300 SGYGRGSVDLTTL
+300 SGYGRGSVDLASL
-313 PGVGAIDHIEVTKG
+313 PGIGAIDHIEVTKG

-348 GNRNES
+348 GDRRES
-354 SLDAYTGSWGSH
+354 SLDAYTGSWGMH
-366 GLTLTNE
+366 GYTLTDS
-373 GRAGKTSW
+373 GRAGATSW
-381 LLNGSIRERQ
+381 LVSGSLEQRE
-391 YFGFPNGMPTD
+391 YYAFPHGANTD
-402 SSHADYHDASAFL
+402 HSRGDIAKKSLSLRLDQDLTDQTSLTVKAYHQDYH
-415 RINQELNGHNSLTF
+415 GHGSTYKA
-429 ETSHD
+429 D
-434 DFHGHSATFWARG
+434 PAG
-447 WYRKAGFYKG
+447 WYLTANKPIDRLVND
-457 KYSEEKAITEAE
+457 YSVTYHFK
-469 AKRTPKDK
+469 K
-477 LVDRREDYWYPNKNK
+477 
-492 VVERLINNYS
+492 
-502 LTWKFQTD
+502 QTAQ
-510 KDTPGFLRY
+510 PGFLRY

-528 KNHYFTRSQGLEWQ
+528 SNHYFTRTQGLEWQ
-542 NNWQLGPHQH
+542 DNWQLDSHQH
-552 LTAGAEWTEDMG
+552 VTAGAEWTEDMG

-589 GKFTVTPGLRWDN
+589 GKFTVTPGLRWDRN
-602 SSTYGVHQTP
+602 STFGSHQTP
-612 RLAMNYKANKD
+612 RLAMNYKAND
-623 FNVYTSW
+623 AFNVYASW

-644 ITSTSHGN
+644 MTTSRGQITSQGN
-652 ENLQPEEGYTQT
+652 ENLQPEEGYTET

-670 AGPKTSLEGSIFHS
+670 AGPKTVLEGSVFHS
-684 NLENVIRWN
+684 NLQHVIRWN
-693 RTSSYSEAENL
+693 RAVMPHEAENL
-704 NEEDKRGF
+704 DEEDKRGF

>member
-1 MKKWV
+1 MKPW
-6 RKKGRVA
+6 KGKRGRIA
-13 AGVSISL
+13 AGASVSL

-26 SLVAGG
+26 ALAAGG
-32 FFTLLSSYTRQ
+32 FFTLFQQYTRQ
-43 GDVTDVMV
+43 AGVTEVMV
-51 YDAGDVGGSGGEND
+51 YNTEDLAGAGGRDAAGTDEDLGGAADPEGRAEASGAMAAGEVASTNPDEMGTAADGMTYGTISQARREGGASTGAGTVSRPPSLAGKPQSASQSGRDSGG
-65 QSTPSVSRA
+65 TVRA
-74 EKPPLIGEVPQSGG
+74 AGPGKNE
-88 GVALNAAAPEPID
+88 AAAP
-101 TVNAAPADDQ
+101 A
-111 AIIVVGAA
+111 G
-119 IPAARPDQM
+119 
-128 ADTSSDNVGENTL
+128 TL
-141 QPVGAALSA
+141 Q
-150 ARSGTDGTGRNH
+150 
-162 DNGTGTGRGTHSG
+162 
-175 SGTGGGH
+175 
-182 AGGITVP
+182 VP
-189 DVLADFLDRI
+189 DAVADILDALRKKF
-199 REDLPV
+199 PV
-205 KLSEARNTSQPD
+205 KLSEAKI
-217 TSQPAAVPDE
+217 
-227 TPPEVPPRQSNTTV
+227 VPPTPAIPPSQSNTTV
-241 ITAQEMDSHHDV
+241 ITAENMKAHQDT
-253 TVQDALQRVT
+253 TVQQALQSVT

-271 PGVSSYV
+271 PGISSYV

-300 SGYGRGSVDLTTL
+300 SGYGRGSVDLASL
-313 PGVGAIDHIEVTKG
+313 PGIGAIDHIEVTKG

-348 GNRNES
+348 GDRRES
-354 SLDAYTGSWGSH
+354 SLDAYTGSWGMH
-366 GLTLTNE
+366 GYTLTDS
-373 GRAGKTSW
+373 GRAGATSW
-381 LLNGSIRERQ
+381 LVSGSLEQRE
-391 YFGFPNGMPTD
+391 YYAFPHGANTD
-402 SSHADYHDASAFL
+402 HSRGDIAKKSLSLRLDQDLTDQTLLTVKAYHQDYH
-415 RINQELNGHNSLTF
+415 GHGSTYKA
-429 ETSHD
+429 D
-434 DFHGHSATFWARG
+434 PAG
-447 WYRKAGFYKG
+447 WYLTANKPIDRLVND
-457 KYSEEKAITEAE
+457 YSVTYHFK
-469 AKRTPKDK
+469 K
-477 LVDRREDYWYPNKNK
+477 
-492 VVERLINNYS
+492 
-502 LTWKFQTD
+502 QTAQ
-510 KDTPGFLRY
+510 PGFLRY

-528 KNHYFTRSQGLEWQ
+528 SNHYFTRTQGLEWQ
-542 NNWQLGPHQH
+542 DNWQLGSHQH
-552 LTAGAEWTEDMG
+552 VTAGAEWTEDMG

>member
-1 MKKWV
+1 MKPW
-6 RKKGRVA
+6 KGKRGRIA
-13 AGVSISL
+13 AGASVSL

-26 SLVAGG
+26 ALAAGG
-32 FFTLLSSYTRQ
+32 FFTLFQQYTRQ
-43 GDVTDVMV
+43 AGVTEVMV
-51 YDAGDVGGSGGEND
+51 YNAEDLAGAGGRDAAGTDEDLGGAADPEGRAEASGAMAAGEVASTNPDEMGTAADGMTYGTISQARREGGASTGSG
-65 QSTPSVSRA
+65 TVSR
-74 EKPPLIGEVPQSGG
+74 PPALAGKPQSASQSGRDSGG
-88 GVALNAAAPEPID
+88 TVRAAGPGKNEAAAP
-101 TVNAAPADDQ
+101 A
-111 AIIVVGAA
+111 G
-119 IPAARPDQM
+119 
-128 ADTSSDNVGENTL
+128 TL
-141 QPVGAALSA
+141 Q
-150 ARSGTDGTGRNH
+150 
-162 DNGTGTGRGTHSG
+162 
-175 SGTGGGH
+175 
-182 AGGITVP
+182 VP
-189 DVLADFLDRI
+189 DAVADILDALRKKF
-199 REDLPV
+199 PV
-205 KLSEARNTSQPD
+205 KLSEAKI
-217 TSQPAAVPDE
+217 
-227 TPPEVPPRQSNTTV
+227 VPPTPAIPPSQSNTTV
-241 ITAQEMDSHHDV
+241 ITAENMEAHQDT
-253 TVQDALQRVT
+253 TVQQALQRVT

-271 PGVSSYV
+271 PGISSYV

-300 SGYGRGSVDLTTL
+300 SGYGRGSVDLASL
-313 PGVGAIDHIEVTKG
+313 PGIGAIDHIEVTKG

-348 GNRNES
+348 GDRRES
-354 SLDAYTGSWGSH
+354 SLDAYTGSWGMH
-366 GLTLTNE
+366 GYTLTDS
-373 GRAGKTSW
+373 GRAGATSW
-381 LLNGSIRERQ
+381 LVSGSLEQRE
-391 YFGFPNGMPTD
+391 YYAFPHGANTD
-402 SSHADYHDASAFL
+402 HSRGDIAKKSLSLRLDQDLTDQTSLTVKAYHQDYH
-415 RINQELNGHNSLTF
+415 GHGSTYKA
-429 ETSHD
+429 D
-434 DFHGHSATFWARG
+434 PAG
-447 WYRKAGFYKG
+447 WYLTANKPIDRLVND
-457 KYSEEKAITEAE
+457 YSVTYHFK
-469 AKRTPKDK
+469 K
-477 LVDRREDYWYPNKNK
+477 
-492 VVERLINNYS
+492 
-502 LTWKFQTD
+502 QTAQ
-510 KDTPGFLRY
+510 PGFLRY

-528 KNHYFTRSQGLEWQ
+528 SNHYFTRTQGLEWQ
-542 NNWQLGPHQH
+542 DNWQLGSHQH
-552 LTAGAEWTEDMG
+552 VTAGAEWTEDMG

-589 GKFTVTPGLRWDN
+589 GKFTVTPGLRWDRN
-602 SSTYGVHQTP
+602 STFGSHQTP
-612 RLAMNYKANKD
+612 RLAMNYKAND
-623 FNVYTSW
+623 AFNVYASW

-644 ITSTSHGN
+644 MTTSRGQITSQGN
-652 ENLQPEEGYTQT
+652 ENLQPEEGYTET

-670 AGPKTSLEGSIFHS
+670 AGPKTVLEGSVFHS
-684 NLENVIRWN
+684 NLQHVIRWN
-693 RTSSYSEAENL
+693 RAVMPHEAENL
-704 NEEDKRGF
+704 DEEDKRGF

>member
-1 MKKWV
+1 MKPW
-6 RKKGRVA
+6 KGKRGRIA
-13 AGVSISL
+13 AGASVSL

-26 SLVAGG
+26 ALAAGG
-32 FFTLLSSYTRQ
+32 FFTLFQQYTRQ
-43 GDVTDVMV
+43 AGVTEVMV
-51 YDAGDVGGSGGEND
+51 YNAEDLAGAGGRDAAGTDEDLGGAADPEGRAEASGAMAAGEVASTNPDEMGTAADGMTYGNISQARREGGASTGAGTVSRPPALAGKPQSVSQSGRDSGG
-65 QSTPSVSRA
+65 TGRA
-74 EKPPLIGEVPQSGG
+74 AGPGKNE
-88 GVALNAAAPEPID
+88 AAAP
-101 TVNAAPADDQ
+101 A
-111 AIIVVGAA
+111 G
-119 IPAARPDQM
+119 
-128 ADTSSDNVGENTL
+128 TL
-141 QPVGAALSA
+141 Q
-150 ARSGTDGTGRNH
+150 
-162 DNGTGTGRGTHSG
+162 
-175 SGTGGGH
+175 
-182 AGGITVP
+182 VP
-189 DVLADFLDRI
+189 DAVADILDALRKKF
-199 REDLPV
+199 PV
-205 KLSEARNTSQPD
+205 KLSEAKI
-217 TSQPAAVPDE
+217 
-227 TPPEVPPRQSNTTV
+227 VPPTSAIPPNQSNTTV
-241 ITAQEMDSHHDV
+241 ITAENMEAHQDT
-253 TVQDALQRVT
+253 TVQQALQRVT

-271 PGVSSYV
+271 PGISSYV

-300 SGYGRGSVDLTTL
+300 SGYGRGSVDLASL
-313 PGVGAIDHIEVTKG
+313 PGIGAIDHIEVTKG

-348 GNRNES
+348 GDRRES
-354 SLDAYTGSWGSH
+354 SLDAYTGSWGMH
-366 GLTLTNE
+366 GYTLTDS
-373 GRAGKTSW
+373 GRAGATSW
-381 LLNGSIRERQ
+381 LVSGSLEQRE
-391 YFGFPNGMPTD
+391 YYAFPHGANTD
-402 SSHADYHDASAFL
+402 HSRGDIAKKSLSLRLDQDLTDQTSLTVKAYHQDYH
-415 RINQELNGHNSLTF
+415 GHGSTYKA
-429 ETSHD
+429 D
-434 DFHGHSATFWARG
+434 PAG
-447 WYRKAGFYKG
+447 WYLTANKPIDRLVND
-457 KYSEEKAITEAE
+457 YSVTYHFK
-469 AKRTPKDK
+469 K
-477 LVDRREDYWYPNKNK
+477 
-492 VVERLINNYS
+492 
-502 LTWKFQTD
+502 QTAQ
-510 KDTPGFLRY
+510 PGFLRY

-528 KNHYFTRSQGLEWQ
+528 SNHYFTRTQGLEWQ
-542 NNWQLGPHQH
+542 DNWQLGSHQH
-552 LTAGAEWTEDMG
+552 VTAGAEWTEDMG

-589 GKFTVTPGLRWDN
+589 GKFTVTPGLRWDRN
-602 SSTYGVHQTP
+602 STFGSHQTP
-612 RLAMNYKANKD
+612 RLAMNYKAND
-623 FNVYTSW
+623 AFNVYASW

-644 ITSTSHGN
+644 MTTSRGQITSQGN
-652 ENLQPEEGYTQT
+652 ENLQPEEGYTET

-670 AGPKTSLEGSIFHS
+670 AGPKTVLEGSVFHS
-684 NLENVIRWN
+684 NLQHVIRWN
-693 RTSSYSEAENL
+693 RAVMPHEAENL
-704 NEEDKRGF
+704 DEEDKRGF

>member
-1 MKKWV
+1 MKPW
-6 RKKGRVA
+6 KGKRGRIA
-13 AGVSISL
+13 AGASVSL

-26 SLVAGG
+26 ALAAGG
-32 FFTLLSSYTRQ
+32 FFTLFQQYTRQ
-43 GDVTDVMV
+43 AGVTEVMV
-51 YDAGDVGGSGGEND
+51 YNAEDLAGAGGRDAAGTDEDLGGAADPEGRAEASGAMAAGEVASTNPDEMGTAADGMTYGTISQARREGGASTGAGTVSRPPALAGKPQSASQSGRDSGG
-65 QSTPSVSRA
+65 TGRA
-74 EKPPLIGEVPQSGG
+74 AGPGKNE
-88 GVALNAAAPEPID
+88 AAAP
-101 TVNAAPADDQ
+101 A
-111 AIIVVGAA
+111 G
-119 IPAARPDQM
+119 
-128 ADTSSDNVGENTL
+128 TL
-141 QPVGAALSA
+141 Q
-150 ARSGTDGTGRNH
+150 
-162 DNGTGTGRGTHSG
+162 
-175 SGTGGGH
+175 
-182 AGGITVP
+182 VP
-189 DVLADFLDRI
+189 DAVADILDALRKKF
-199 REDLPV
+199 PV
-205 KLSEARNTSQPD
+205 KLSEAKI
-217 TSQPAAVPDE
+217 
-227 TPPEVPPRQSNTTV
+227 VPPTPAIPPSQSNTSV
-241 ITAQEMDSHHDV
+241 ITAENMEAHQDT
-253 TVQDALQRVT
+253 TVQQALQRVT

-271 PGVSSYV
+271 PGISSYV

-300 SGYGRGSVDLTTL
+300 SGYGRGSVDLASL
-313 PGVGAIDHIEVTKG
+313 PGIGAIDHIEVTKG

-348 GNRNES
+348 GDRRES
-354 SLDAYTGSWGSH
+354 SLDAYTGSWGMH
-366 GLTLTNE
+366 GYTLTDS
-373 GRAGKTSW
+373 GRAGATSW
-381 LLNGSIRERQ
+381 LVSGSLEQRE
-391 YFGFPNGMPTD
+391 YYAFPHGANTD
-402 SSHADYHDASAFL
+402 HSRGDIAKKSLSLRLDQDLTDQTSLTVKAYHQDYH
-415 RINQELNGHNSLTF
+415 GHGSTYKADP
-429 ETSHD
+429 T
-434 DFHGHSATFWARG
+434 G
-447 WYRKAGFYKG
+447 WYLTANKPIDRLVND
-457 KYSEEKAITEAE
+457 YSVTYHFK
-469 AKRTPKDK
+469 K
-477 LVDRREDYWYPNKNK
+477 
-492 VVERLINNYS
+492 
-502 LTWKFQTD
+502 QTAQ
-510 KDTPGFLRY
+510 PGFLRY

-528 KNHYFTRSQGLEWQ
+528 SNHYFTRTQGLEWQ
-542 NNWQLGPHQH
+542 DNWQLGSHQH
-552 LTAGAEWTEDMG
+552 VTAGAEWTEDMG

-724 DYEGGYSYI
+724 DYEAGYSYI
-733 RTKVDKGAGLTFD
+733 HTKVDQGKGDGLVYD
-746 TTYNQP
+746 MSYNQP
-752 NGYHAGI
+752 NGYHAGV

-799 DAATTMYVKV
+799 DAVTTMYVKV

>member
-1 MKKWV
+1 MKPW
-6 RKKGRVA
+6 KGKRGRIA
-13 AGVSISL
+13 AGASVSL

-26 SLVAGG
+26 ALAAGG
-32 FFTLLSSYTRQ
+32 FFTLFQQYTRQ
-43 GDVTDVMV
+43 AGVTEVMV
-51 YDAGDVGGSGGEND
+51 YNAEDLGGAGGRDAAGTDEDLGGAADPEGRAEASGAMAAGEVASTNPDEMGTAADGMTYGTISQARREGGASTGAGTVSRPPALAGKPQSVSQSGRDSGG
-65 QSTPSVSRA
+65 TVRA
-74 EKPPLIGEVPQSGG
+74 AGPGKNE
-88 GVALNAAAPEPID
+88 AAAP
-101 TVNAAPADDQ
+101 A
-111 AIIVVGAA
+111 G
-119 IPAARPDQM
+119 
-128 ADTSSDNVGENTL
+128 TL
-141 QPVGAALSA
+141 Q
-150 ARSGTDGTGRNH
+150 
-162 DNGTGTGRGTHSG
+162 
-175 SGTGGGH
+175 
-182 AGGITVP
+182 VP
-189 DVLADFLDRI
+189 DAVADILDALRKKF
-199 REDLPV
+199 PV
-205 KLSEARNTSQPD
+205 KLSEAKI
-217 TSQPAAVPDE
+217 
-227 TPPEVPPRQSNTTV
+227 VPPTPAIPPSQSNTTV
-241 ITAQEMDSHHDV
+241 ITAENMEAHQDT
-253 TVQDALQRVT
+253 TVQQALQRVT

-271 PGVSSYV
+271 PGISSYV

-300 SGYGRGSVDLTTL
+300 SGYGRGSVDLASL
-313 PGVGAIDHIEVTKG
+313 PGIGAIDHIEVTKG

-348 GNRNES
+348 GDRRES
-354 SLDAYTGSWGSH
+354 SLDAYTGSWGMH
-366 GLTLTNE
+366 GYTLTDS
-373 GRAGKTSW
+373 GRAGATSW
-381 LLNGSIRERQ
+381 LVSGSLEQRE
-391 YFGFPNGMPTD
+391 YYAFPHGANTD
-402 SSHADYHDASAFL
+402 HSHGDIAKKSLSLRLDQDLTDQTSLTVKAYHQDYH
-415 RINQELNGHNSLTF
+415 GHGSTYKA
-429 ETSHD
+429 D
-434 DFHGHSATFWARG
+434 PAG
-447 WYRKAGFYKG
+447 WYLTANKPIDRLVND
-457 KYSEEKAITEAE
+457 YSVTYHFK
-469 AKRTPKDK
+469 K
-477 LVDRREDYWYPNKNK
+477 
-492 VVERLINNYS
+492 
-502 LTWKFQTD
+502 QTAQ
-510 KDTPGFLRY
+510 PGFLRY

-528 KNHYFTRSQGLEWQ
+528 SNHYFTRTQGLEWQ
-542 NNWQLGPHQH
+542 DNWQFGSHQH
-552 LTAGAEWTEDMG
+552 VTAGAEWTEDMG

-589 GKFTVTPGLRWDN
+589 GKFTVTPGLRWDRN
-602 SSTYGVHQTP
+602 STFGSHQTP
-612 RLAMNYKANKD
+612 RLAMNYKAND
-623 FNVYTSW
+623 AFNVYASW

-644 ITSTSHGN
+644 MTTSRGQITSQGN
-652 ENLQPEEGYTQT
+652 ENLQPEEGYTET

-670 AGPKTSLEGSIFHS
+670 AGPKTVLEGSVFHS
-684 NLENVIRWN
+684 NLQHVIRWN
-693 RTSSYSEAENL
+693 WAVMPHEAENL
-704 NEEDKRGF
+704 DEEDKRGF

>member
-1 MKKWV
+1 MKPW
-6 RKKGRVA
+6 KGKRGRIA
-13 AGVSISL
+13 AGASVSL

-26 SLVAGG
+26 ALAAGG
-32 FFTLLSSYTRQ
+32 FFTLFQQYTRQ
-43 GDVTDVMV
+43 AGVTEVMV
-51 YDAGDVGGSGGEND
+51 YNAEDLAGAGGRDAAGTDEDLGGAADPEGRAEASGAMAAGEVASTNPDEMGTAADGMTYGTISQARREGGASTGSG
-65 QSTPSVSRA
+65 TVSR
-74 EKPPLIGEVPQSGG
+74 PPALAGKPQSASQSGRDSGG
-88 GVALNAAAPEPID
+88 TVRAAGPGKNEAAAP
-101 TVNAAPADDQ
+101 A
-111 AIIVVGAA
+111 G
-119 IPAARPDQM
+119 
-128 ADTSSDNVGENTL
+128 TL
-141 QPVGAALSA
+141 Q
-150 ARSGTDGTGRNH
+150 
-162 DNGTGTGRGTHSG
+162 
-175 SGTGGGH
+175 
-182 AGGITVP
+182 VP
-189 DVLADFLDRI
+189 DAVADILDALRKKI
-199 REDLPV
+199 PV
-205 KLSEARNTSQPD
+205 KLSEAKI
-217 TSQPAAVPDE
+217 
-227 TPPEVPPRQSNTTV
+227 VPPTPTIPPSQSNTTV
-241 ITAQEMDSHHDV
+241 ITAENMEAHQDT
-253 TVQDALQRVT
+253 TVQQALQRVT

-271 PGVSSYV
+271 PGISSYV

-300 SGYGRGSVDLTTL
+300 SGYGRGSVDLASL
-313 PGVGAIDHIEVTKG
+313 PGIGAIDHIEVTKG

-348 GNRNES
+348 GDRRES
-354 SLDAYTGSWGSH
+354 SLDAYTGSWGMH
-366 GLTLTNE
+366 GYTLTDS
-373 GRAGKTSW
+373 GRAGATSW
-381 LLNGSIRERQ
+381 LVSGSLEQRE
-391 YFGFPNGMPTD
+391 YYAFPHGANTD
-402 SSHADYHDASAFL
+402 HSRGDIAKKSLSLRLDQDLTDQTSLTVKAYHQDYH
-415 RINQELNGHNSLTF
+415 GHGSTYKA
-429 ETSHD
+429 D
-434 DFHGHSATFWARG
+434 PAG
-447 WYRKAGFYKG
+447 WYLTANKPIDRLVND
-457 KYSEEKAITEAE
+457 YSVTYHFK
-469 AKRTPKDK
+469 K
-477 LVDRREDYWYPNKNK
+477 
-492 VVERLINNYS
+492 
-502 LTWKFQTD
+502 QTAQ
-510 KDTPGFLRY
+510 PGFLRY

-528 KNHYFTRSQGLEWQ
+528 SNHYFTRTQGLEWQ
-542 NNWQLGPHQH
+542 DNWQLGSHQH
-552 LTAGAEWTEDMG
+552 VTAGAEWTEDMG

-589 GKFTVTPGLRWDN
+589 GKFTVTPGLRWDRN
-602 SSTYGVHQTP
+602 STFGSHQTP
-612 RLAMNYKANKD
+612 RLAMNYKAND
-623 FNVYTSW
+623 AFNVYASW

-724 DYEGGYSYI
+724 DYEEGYSYI